1 MLFRRTDV
9 WETGVKMADVFYKIL
24 QMSISASWLILAIV
38 VLRIFLKKVPRK
50 IICFLWA
57 LVAIRL
63 VCPFAI
69 ESRFSLIPDTQGIFA
84 DYENQ
89 LENAGT
95 DNVNAG
101 LQDMSGAVGGALDNE
116 GAAGGNADMASGKL
130 NNEID
135 NAAGNIT
142 AGNTAGGNITG
153 GSVSDGGIAA
163 GNIADKNN
171 MSGNMTYG
179 NAATGSI
186 TDGDIVDGNINA
198 GNIPNLSS
206 GNDMQ
211 GGTADRVNNGG
222 LNDISGGNF
231 KGNLDNADNNLS
243 GAATSDNQKAAAGN
257 PGYTAILAG
266 KLGGISLGRL
276 AFIWTAGCV
285 ILLLYTVGAYILL
298 RRKTGAAFNNGENI
312 YICDDIDTPFILGI
326 FSPKIYIPSLLTEEE
341 RGYVIAHEKAHL
353 KRLDCVWKPLGF
365 ILLAVYW
372 FNPLSWV
379 AYILLCRDIELACD
393 ERVIADKDIEYK
405 KQYAM
410 TLLNCSSPKKMV
422 SACPLAFG
430 EVSVKTR
437 IKTVLNYKKPAFWLV
452 LAAIAACVVVMV
464 CFMTNPKSSAPDNE
478 SVAGENIDESSSA
491 EPDSEKLVAEGGSE
505 VINNNGWSVWFEA
518 VPGYSFS
525 NDGDSIDIINDATG
539 ERSFIYSYE
548 IPQPLGTYDDLKHN
562 DTPGKWGMA
571 LSGTLEEY
579 IDGEVGVT
587 IYNYNKMISP
597 AENQEPGEGYFIV
610 FGSPES
616 DTVWMM
622 MLPVGSTRAEADEL
636 IKAVHLELSKVLAY
650 DGWQVWVD
658 AVPGYSFSNNEDSI
672 GITDEKSAE
681 TFFLSSHK
689 MSDGFGTYD
698 ELKANEKLKLWGTQ
712 LRSGTFEE
720 YIDGEV
726 GVSVYKYDET
736 SASGTDAAGEGYF
749 LIFGSSR
756 NGTVWMLK
764 LPAGGTREEADKFIK
779 AVHLKLDCKGDANH
793 IDYEGWNIEY
803 VSQNNWKGSC
813 SDNVLNITNTE
824 DSRSLSLIPYDE
836 SGNMYGYN
844 YRRNEVSL
852 LLWKIDNLI
861 GYRNKSLRTNE
872 NYIRDIYYYEDNEV
886 SDNKEYIVMYSAV
899 ESDIIWYIRF
909 INDYSLDDV
918 YDIIDGINITSADAL
933 ATWDGKLRYYDSK
946 LPLTIYEQYE
956 RAGDRLNF
964 LDANVTDD
972 IVNPVKVFD
981 LLAEELKDGNPELYE
996 KLKNPVSSGQAL
1008 LEINYTSY
1016 KVYNYY
1022 SDFDDKIK
1030 VVEYTL
1036 DDGSLRAI
1044 KLEYRDANGLWMPAY
1059 EYDVDSSGYESI
1071 VLVNKYMDGI
1081 TADRLKQVTQIWTGV
1096 SEMGDTIF
1104 DVSDNYVILDSV
1116 ADSDIVLYGMYGGL
1130 TMVIRDGEHVIPVWT
1145 NWMSPH
1151 MVMPQIHYGDYDN
1164 DGAYEYAIW
1173 SNMDTGTGVSG
1184 DELYIIEA
1192 DYAKENSEEDFYSI
1206 KEYSD
1211 WGGDLDN
1218 AVSYYLDDTG
1228 NIVTMTLN
1236 GEDVASVDLSG
1247 HFEEHKEYNESFD
1260 GIDFGSH
1267 YSFHEQ
1273 DGIWYFVNAGRIYV
1287 KRDGKSVYDEDM
1299 IPYNVVVNARVVYEP
1314 DQQFHLEDIEIIVEE
1329 RNN

>member
-1 MLFRRTDV
+1 MLFRQADV

-101 LQDMSGAVGGALDNE
+101 LPDISGAVGGALDNE

-171 MSGNMTYG
+171 MSGNIPNISNG
-179 NAATGSI
+179 NAMA
-186 TDGDIVDGNINA
+186 VDN
-198 GNIPNLSS
+198 P
-206 GNDMQ
+206 
-211 GGTADRVNNGG
+211 DRVNNGG

-231 KGNLDNADNNLS
+231 EGNLDNADNNLS

-276 AFIWTAGCV
+276 AFIWAAGCV
-285 ILLLYTVGAYILL
+285 ILLLYAVCSYILL

-312 YICDDIDTPFILGI
+312 YICDDIDTPFILGTL
-326 FSPKIYIPSLLTEEE
+326 SPKIYIPSLLTEEE

-452 LAAIAACVVVMV
+452 LAAVAACVVVMV

-478 SVAGENIDESSSA
+478 SAAGENIDESSSA

-518 VPGYSFS
+518 MQDSSFS
-525 NDGDSIDIINDATG
+525 YSEDGIDIAYG
-539 ERSFIYSYE
+539 EFGEKAYLRSLQMSS
-548 IPQPLGTYDDLKHN
+548 LSGTYGELRTSDKLQ
-562 DTPGKWGMA
+562 KWGMQYK
-571 LSGTLEEY
+571 GTLEEY
-579 IDGEVGVT
+579 IDGEVGVS
-587 IYNYNKMISP
+587 IYKYDETAS
-597 AENQEPGEGYFIV
+597 ASESEEPGEGYFII
-610 FGSPES
+610 FGSTQS
-616 DTVWMM
+616 CTVWTLT
-622 MLPVGSTRAEADEL
+622 LPVGATRTVADRF
-636 IKAVHLELSKVLAY
+636 INAAHLTLEKNQYAY
-650 DGWQVWVD
+650 H
-658 AVPGYSFSNNEDSI
+658 I
-672 GITDEKSAE
+672 
-681 TFFLSSHK
+681 
-689 MSDGFGTYD
+689 
-698 ELKANEKLKLWGTQ
+698 
-712 LRSGTFEE
+712 E
-720 YIDGEV
+720 Y
-726 GVSVYKYDET
+726 
-736 SASGTDAAGEGYF
+736 A
-749 LIFGSSR
+749 
-756 NGTVWMLK
+756 
-764 LPAGGTREEADKFIK
+764 
-779 AVHLKLDCKGDANH
+779 
-793 IDYEGWNIEY
+793 GWNIAYEA
-803 VSQNNWKGSC
+803 NDGWTGSY
-813 SDNVLNITNTE
+813 DGNILSISNSE
-824 DSRSLSLIPYDE
+824 DSRS
-836 SGNMYGYN
+836 
-844 YRRNEVSL
+844 VSL
-852 LLWKIDNLI
+852 VPYSEAGNRFLPDNGRQKESTELYTWKIENLR
-861 GYRNKSLRTNE
+861 GS
-872 NYIRDIYYYEDNEV
+872 RDSY
-886 SDNKEYIVMYSAV
+886 KEYNGNIVRSIYSIAGNNDDNGKNGYVVIYSAA
-899 ESDIIWYIRF
+899 ESDIVWYIRF
-909 INDYSLDDV
+909 SEEYSENDV
-918 YDIIDGINITSADAL
+918 YDIIGGINISSADAL
-933 ATWDGKLRYYDSK
+933 AAWDGKLKYYDSK
-946 LPLTIYEQYE
+946 LSLTVYEQYE
-956 RAGDRLNF
+956 RAQDRIDF
-964 LDANVTDD
+964 LGKWVLDENGAV
-972 IVNPVKVFD
+972 VRVFD
-981 LLAEELKDGNPELYE
+981 LLTEELKSANTDLYE
-996 KLKNPVSSGQAL
+996 KLKDPVSSVQAL
-1008 LEINYTSY
+1008 LEFNYTSSV
-1016 KVYNYY
+1016 VYNYY
-1022 SDFDDKIK
+1022 SAFDGSRK

-1036 DDGSLRAI
+1036 DDGSRRAI
-1044 KLEYRDANGLWMPAY
+1044 EVDYSETDGLWMPAY

-1104 DVSDNYVILDSV
+1104 DVSDNYVILDSA
-1116 ADSDIVLYGMYGGL
+1116 ADSDIVLYGMYGGE

-1145 NWMSPH
+1145 YWMSPH

-1164 DGAYEYAIW
+1164 DGVYEYAIW

-1211 WGGDLDN
+1211 WDSDLDN

-1228 NIVTMTLN
+1228 NVVTMTLN

>member
-1 MLFRRTDV
+1 
-9 WETGVKMADVFYKIL
+9 MADVFYKIL

-101 LQDMSGAVGGALDNE
+101 LPDMSGSVVGALDNE

-142 AGNTAGGNITG
+142 VGDNAAGNITAGNTAGGNITG
-153 GSVSDGGIAA
+153 GSVSDGGIAV

-171 MSGNMTYG
+171 MSR
-179 NAATGSI
+179 
-186 TDGDIVDGNINA
+186 
-198 GNIPNLSS
+198 NIPNISS

-211 GGTADRVNNGG
+211 GGTADRVNSGG

-231 KGNLDNADNNLS
+231 EGNLDNADNNLS
-243 GAATSDNQKAAAGN
+243 GAATSGNQKAAAGN

-276 AFIWTAGCV
+276 AFIWASGCV
-285 ILLLYTVGAYILL
+285 ILLLYAVCSYILL
-298 RRKTGAAFNNGENI
+298 RRKTGAAFNKGENI
-312 YICDDIDTPFILGI
+312 YICDDIDTPFILGT

-452 LAAIAACVVVMV
+452 LAAVAACVVVMV

-478 SVAGENIDESSSA
+478 SAAGENIDESSSA
-491 EPDSEKLVAEGGSE
+491 EPDSETTVPEGGSG
-505 VINNNGWSVWFEA
+505 VINNNGWRVWFEA
-518 VPGYSFS
+518 MPGYSFS

-539 ERSFIYSYE
+539 KRSFIYSYE

-562 DTPGKWGMA
+562 DTPCKWGMA
-571 LSGTLEEY
+571 LAGTLEEY
-579 IDGEVGVT
+579 IDGDVGVT
-587 IYNYNKMISP
+587 IYKYNEMISP
-597 AENQEPGEGYFIV
+597 AENEEPGEGYFIV
-610 FGSPES
+610 FGSSES

-650 DGWQVWVD
+650 NGWQVWVD
-658 AVPGYSFSNNEDSI
+658 EVPGCSFSYSED
-672 GITDEKSAE
+672 GIDIAYGELGEKAYLRSLQMSS
-681 TFFLSSHK
+681 LS
-689 MSDGFGTYD
+689 GTYG
-698 ELKANEKLKLWGTQ
+698 ELRTSDKLQKWGMQ
-712 LRSGTFEE
+712 YKGTLEE

-726 GVSVYKYDET
+726 GVSIYKYDET
-736 SASGTDAAGEGYF
+736 ASVSESEEPGEGYF
-749 LIFGSSR
+749 IIFGSTQS
-756 NGTVWMLK
+756 GTVWTLT
-764 LPAGGTREEADKFIK
+764 LPVGATRTVADRFIN
-779 AVHLKLDCKGDANH
+779 AVHLTLEKNQYAYH
-793 IDYEGWNIEY
+793 IEYAGWNIAYEA
-803 VSQNNWKGSC
+803 NDGWTGSY
-813 SDNVLNITNTE
+813 DGNILSISNSE
-824 DSRSLSLIPYDE
+824 DSRS
-836 SGNMYGYN
+836 
-844 YRRNEVSL
+844 VSL
-852 LLWKIDNLI
+852 VPYSEAGSRFLPDNGRQKESTELYTWKIENLR
-861 GYRNKSLRTNE
+861 GSRDSYKEYNE
-872 NYIRDIYYYEDNEV
+872 NIVRSIYSIAGNNDDNGKNGYV
-886 SDNKEYIVMYSAV
+886 VIYSAA
-899 ESDIIWYIRF
+899 ESDIVWYIRF
-909 INDYSLDDV
+909 SEEYSENDV
-918 YDIIDGINITSADAL
+918 YDIIGGINISSADAL
-933 ATWDGKLRYYDSK
+933 AAWDGKLKYYDSN
-946 LPLTIYEQYE
+946 LSLTVYEQYE
-956 RAGDRLNF
+956 RAQDRIDF
-964 LDANVTDD
+964 LGKWVSDENGAV
-972 IVNPVKVFD
+972 VRVFD
-981 LLAEELKDGNPELYE
+981 LLTEELKSANTGLYE
-996 KLKNPVSSGQAL
+996 KLKDPVSSAQAL
-1008 LEINYTSY
+1008 LEFNYTSSV
-1016 KVYNYY
+1016 VYNYY
-1022 SDFDDKIK
+1022 SAFDGSRK

-1036 DDGSLRAI
+1036 DDGSRRAI
-1044 KLEYRDANGLWMPAY
+1044 EVDYSETDGLWMPAY

-1116 ADSDIVLYGMYGGL
+1116 ADSDIVLYGMYGGE

-1145 NWMSPH
+1145 YWMSPH

-1164 DGAYEYAIW
+1164 DGVYEYAIW

-1228 NIVTMTLN
+1228 NVVTMTLN

>member
-1 MLFRRTDV
+1 MLFRQADV
-9 WETGVKMADVFYKIL
+9 WETGVKMTDVFYKIL

-101 LQDMSGAVGGALDNE
+101 LPDISGAVGGALDNE

-171 MSGNMTYG
+171 MSGNIPNISNG
-179 NAATGSI
+179 NAMA
-186 TDGDIVDGNINA
+186 VDN
-198 GNIPNLSS
+198 P
-206 GNDMQ
+206 
-211 GGTADRVNNGG
+211 DRVNNGG

-231 KGNLDNADNNLS
+231 EGNLDNADNNLS
-243 GAATSDNQKAAAGN
+243 GAATYAAQKAAAGN
-257 PGYTAILAG
+257 VGYRAILAG

-285 ILLLYTVGAYILL
+285 ILLLYAVCSYILL

-326 FSPKIYIPSLLTEEE
+326 LSPKIYIPSLLTEEE
-341 RGYVIAHEKAHL
+341 RSYVIAHEKAHL

-452 LAAIAACVVVMV
+452 LAAVAACVVVMV

-478 SVAGENIDESSSA
+478 SAAGENIDESSSA
-491 EPDSEKLVAEGGSE
+491 EPDSEKSVAEGGSE

-518 VPGYSFS
+518 MPGYSFS
-525 NDGDSIDIINDATG
+525 YSEDGIDIAYG
-539 ERSFIYSYE
+539 EFGEKAYLRSLQMSS
-548 IPQPLGTYDDLKHN
+548 LSGTYGELRTSDKLQ
-562 DTPGKWGMA
+562 KWGMQYK
-571 LSGTLEEY
+571 GTLEEY
-579 IDGEVGVT
+579 IDGEVGVS
-587 IYNYNKMISP
+587 IYKYDETAS
-597 AENQEPGEGYFIV
+597 ASESEEPGEGYFII
-610 FGSPES
+610 FGSTQS
-616 DTVWMM
+616 GTVWTLT
-622 MLPVGSTRAEADEL
+622 LPVGAARTVADRF
-636 IKAVHLELSKVLAY
+636 INAAHLTLEKNQYAY
-650 DGWQVWVD
+650 H
-658 AVPGYSFSNNEDSI
+658 I
-672 GITDEKSAE
+672 
-681 TFFLSSHK
+681 
-689 MSDGFGTYD
+689 
-698 ELKANEKLKLWGTQ
+698 
-712 LRSGTFEE
+712 E
-720 YIDGEV
+720 Y
-726 GVSVYKYDET
+726 
-736 SASGTDAAGEGYF
+736 A
-749 LIFGSSR
+749 
-756 NGTVWMLK
+756 
-764 LPAGGTREEADKFIK
+764 
-779 AVHLKLDCKGDANH
+779 
-793 IDYEGWNIEY
+793 GWNIAYEA
-803 VSQNNWKGSC
+803 NDGWTGSY
-813 SDNVLNITNTE
+813 DGNILSISNSE
-824 DSRSLSLIPYDE
+824 DSRS
-836 SGNMYGYN
+836 
-844 YRRNEVSL
+844 VSL
-852 LLWKIDNLI
+852 VPYSEAGNRFLPDNGRQKESTELYTWKIENLR
-861 GYRNKSLRTNE
+861 GS
-872 NYIRDIYYYEDNEV
+872 RDSY
-886 SDNKEYIVMYSAV
+886 KEYNGNIVRSIYSIAGNNDDNGKNGYVVIYSAA
-899 ESDIIWYIRF
+899 ESDIVWYIRF
-909 INDYSLDDV
+909 SEEYSENDV
-918 YDIIDGINITSADAL
+918 YDIIGGINISSADAL
-933 ATWDGKLRYYDSK
+933 AAWDGKLKYYDSK
-946 LPLTIYEQYE
+946 LSLTVYEQYE
-956 RAGDRLNF
+956 RAQDRIDF
-964 LDANVTDD
+964 LGKWVLDENGAAVR
-972 IVNPVKVFD
+972 VFD
-981 LLAEELKDGNPELYE
+981 LLTEELKSANTGLYE
-996 KLKNPVSSGQAL
+996 KLKDPVSSVQAL
-1008 LEINYTSY
+1008 LEFNYTSS
-1016 KVYNYY
+1016 VAYNYY
-1022 SDFDDKIK
+1022 SAFDGSRK

-1036 DDGSLRAI
+1036 DDGSRRAI
-1044 KLEYRDANGLWMPAY
+1044 EVDYSETDGLWMPAY

-1116 ADSDIVLYGMYGGL
+1116 ADSDIVLYGMYGGE

-1228 NIVTMTLN
+1228 NVVTMTLN

>member
-1 MLFRRTDV
+1 MLFRQADV
-9 WETGVKMADVFYKIL
+9 WETGVKMTDVFYKIL

-142 AGNTAGGNITG
+142 AGNTAGGNITC

-171 MSGNMTYG
+171 MSGN
-179 NAATGSI
+179 
-186 TDGDIVDGNINA
+186 
-198 GNIPNLSS
+198 IPNISS

-231 KGNLDNADNNLS
+231 EGNLDNADNNLS

-285 ILLLYTVGAYILL
+285 ILLLYAVCSYILL

-326 FSPKIYIPSLLTEEE
+326 LSPKIYIPSLLTEEE
-341 RGYVIAHEKAHL
+341 RSYVIAHEKAHL

-452 LAAIAACVVVMV
+452 LAAVAACVVVMV

-478 SVAGENIDESSSA
+478 SAADENIDESSSA

-518 VPGYSFS
+518 MQDSSFS
-525 NDGDSIDIINDATG
+525 YSEDGIDIAYG
-539 ERSFIYSYE
+539 EFGEKAYLRSLQMSS
-548 IPQPLGTYDDLKHN
+548 LSGTYGELRTSDKLQ
-562 DTPGKWGMA
+562 KWGMQYK
-571 LSGTLEEY
+571 GTLEEY
-579 IDGEVGVT
+579 IDGEVGVS
-587 IYNYNKMISP
+587 IYKYDETAS
-597 AENQEPGEGYFIV
+597 ASESEEPGEGYFII
-610 FGSPES
+610 FGSTQS
-616 DTVWMM
+616 GTVWTLT
-622 MLPVGSTRAEADEL
+622 LPVGATRTVADRF
-636 IKAVHLELSKVLAY
+636 INAAHLTLEKNQYAY
-650 DGWQVWVD
+650 H
-658 AVPGYSFSNNEDSI
+658 I
-672 GITDEKSAE
+672 
-681 TFFLSSHK
+681 
-689 MSDGFGTYD
+689 
-698 ELKANEKLKLWGTQ
+698 
-712 LRSGTFEE
+712 E
-720 YIDGEV
+720 Y
-726 GVSVYKYDET
+726 
-736 SASGTDAAGEGYF
+736 A
-749 LIFGSSR
+749 
-756 NGTVWMLK
+756 
-764 LPAGGTREEADKFIK
+764 
-779 AVHLKLDCKGDANH
+779 
-793 IDYEGWNIEY
+793 GWNIAYEAHDG
-803 VSQNNWKGSC
+803 WTGSY
-813 SDNVLNITNTE
+813 DGNILSISNSE
-824 DSRSLSLIPYDE
+824 DSRS
-836 SGNMYGYN
+836 
-844 YRRNEVSL
+844 VSL
-852 LLWKIDNLI
+852 VPYSEAGNRFLPDNGRQKESTELYTWKIENLR
-861 GYRNKSLRTNE
+861 GS
-872 NYIRDIYYYEDNEV
+872 RDSY
-886 SDNKEYIVMYSAV
+886 KEYNGNIVRSIYSIAGNNDDNGKNGYVVIYSAA
-899 ESDIIWYIRF
+899 ESDIVWYIRF
-909 INDYSLDDV
+909 SEEYSENDV
-918 YDIIDGINITSADAL
+918 YDIIGGINISSADAL
-933 ATWDGKLRYYDSK
+933 AAWDGKLKYYDSK
-946 LPLTIYEQYE
+946 LSLTVYEQYE
-956 RAGDRLNF
+956 RAQDRIDF
-964 LDANVTDD
+964 LGKWVLDENGAV
-972 IVNPVKVFD
+972 VRVFD
-981 LLAEELKDGNPELYE
+981 LLTEELKSANTDLYE
-996 KLKNPVSSGQAL
+996 KLKDPVSSVQAL
-1008 LEINYTSY
+1008 LEFNYTSSV
-1016 KVYNYY
+1016 VYNYY
-1022 SDFDDKIK
+1022 SAFDGSRK

-1036 DDGSLRAI
+1036 DDGSRRAI
-1044 KLEYRDANGLWMPAY
+1044 EVDYSETDGLWMPAY

-1071 VLVNKYMDGI
+1071 VLANKYMDGI

-1104 DVSDNYVILDSV
+1104 DVSDNYVILDSA
-1116 ADSDIVLYGMYGGL
+1116 ADSDIVLYGMYGGE

-1145 NWMSPH
+1145 YWMSPH

-1164 DGAYEYAIW
+1164 DGVYEYAIW

-1228 NIVTMTLN
+1228 NVVTMTLN

>member
-1 MLFRRTDV
+1 
-9 WETGVKMADVFYKIL
+9 MADVFYKIL
-24 QMSISASWLILAIV
+24 QMSISASWLILAVV

-101 LQDMSGAVGGALDNE
+101 LPDMRGAVGGALDNE

-171 MSGNMTYG
+171 MSGN
-179 NAATGSI
+179 
-186 TDGDIVDGNINA
+186 
-198 GNIPNLSS
+198 IPNISS

-231 KGNLDNADNNLS
+231 EGNLDNADNNLS
-243 GAATSDNQKAAAGN
+243 GAATSGDQKAAAGN

-285 ILLLYTVGAYILL
+285 ILLLYAVCSYILL
-298 RRKTGAAFNNGENI
+298 KRKTGAAFNNGENI
-312 YICDDIDTPFILGI
+312 YICDDIDTPFILGTL
-326 FSPKIYIPSLLTEEE
+326 SPKIYIPSLLTEEE

-452 LAAIAACVVVMV
+452 LAAVAACVVVMV

-478 SVAGENIDESSSA
+478 SAAGENIDESSSA

-518 VPGYSFS
+518 VQDSSFS
-525 NDGDSIDIINDATG
+525 YSEDGIDIAYG
-539 ERSFIYSYE
+539 EFGEKAYLRSMQMSS
-548 IPQPLGTYDDLKHN
+548 LSGTYGELRTSDKLQ
-562 DTPGKWGMA
+562 KWGMQYK
-571 LSGTLEEY
+571 GTLEEY
-579 IDGEVGVT
+579 IDGEVGVS
-587 IYNYNKMISP
+587 IYKYDETAS
-597 AENQEPGEGYFIV
+597 ASESEEPGEGYFIIL
-610 FGSPES
+610 GSTQS
-616 DTVWMM
+616 GTVWTLT
-622 MLPVGSTRAEADEL
+622 LPVGATRTVADRF
-636 IKAVHLELSKVLAY
+636 INAAHFTLEKNQYAY
-650 DGWQVWVD
+650 H
-658 AVPGYSFSNNEDSI
+658 I
-672 GITDEKSAE
+672 
-681 TFFLSSHK
+681 
-689 MSDGFGTYD
+689 
-698 ELKANEKLKLWGTQ
+698 
-712 LRSGTFEE
+712 E
-720 YIDGEV
+720 Y
-726 GVSVYKYDET
+726 
-736 SASGTDAAGEGYF
+736 A
-749 LIFGSSR
+749 
-756 NGTVWMLK
+756 
-764 LPAGGTREEADKFIK
+764 
-779 AVHLKLDCKGDANH
+779 
-793 IDYEGWNIEY
+793 GWNIAYEAHDG
-803 VSQNNWKGSC
+803 WTGSY
-813 SDNVLNITNTE
+813 DGNILSISNSE
-824 DSRSLSLIPYDE
+824 DSRS
-836 SGNMYGYN
+836 
-844 YRRNEVSL
+844 VSL
-852 LLWKIDNLI
+852 VPYSEAGNRFLPDNGRQKESTELYTWKIENLR
-861 GYRNKSLRTNE
+861 GS
-872 NYIRDIYYYEDNEV
+872 RDSY
-886 SDNKEYIVMYSAV
+886 KEYNGNIVRSIYSIAGNNDDNGKNGYVVIYSAA
-899 ESDIIWYIRF
+899 ESDIVWYIRF
-909 INDYSLDDV
+909 SEEYSENDV
-918 YDIIDGINITSADAL
+918 YDIIGGINISSADAL
-933 ATWDGKLRYYDSK
+933 AAWDGKLKYYDSK
-946 LPLTIYEQYE
+946 LSLTVYEQYE
-956 RAGDRLNF
+956 RAQDRIDF
-964 LDANVTDD
+964 LGKWVLDENGAV
-972 IVNPVKVFD
+972 VRVFD
-981 LLAEELKDGNPELYE
+981 LLTEELKSANTDLYE
-996 KLKNPVSSGQAL
+996 KLKDPVSSVQAL
-1008 LEINYTSY
+1008 LEFNYTSSV
-1016 KVYNYY
+1016 VYNYY
-1022 SDFDDKIK
+1022 SAFDGSRK

-1036 DDGSLRAI
+1036 DDGSRRAI
-1044 KLEYRDANGLWMPAY
+1044 EVDYSETDGLWMPAY

-1116 ADSDIVLYGMYGGL
+1116 ADSDIVLYGMYGGE

-1145 NWMSPH
+1145 YWMSPH

-1164 DGAYEYAIW
+1164 DGVYEYAIRTH
-1173 SNMDTGTGVSG
+1173 MTTGTGISG

-1228 NIVTMTLN
+1228 NVVTMTLN

>member
-1 MLFRRTDV
+1 MLFRQADV

-101 LQDMSGAVGGALDNE
+101 LPDMRGAVGGALDNE

-171 MSGNMTYG
+171 MSGN
-179 NAATGSI
+179 
-186 TDGDIVDGNINA
+186 
-198 GNIPNLSS
+198 IPNISS

-231 KGNLDNADNNLS
+231 EGNLDNADNNLS
-243 GAATSDNQKAAAGN
+243 GAATSGDQKAAAGN
-257 PGYTAILAG
+257 VGYRAILAG
-266 KLGGISLGRL
+266 KLGGINPGRL
-276 AFIWTAGCV
+276 AFIWAAGCV
-285 ILLLYTVGAYILL
+285 ILLLYAVCSYILL

-312 YICDDIDTPFILGI
+312 YICDDIDTPFILGTL
-326 FSPKIYIPSLLTEEE
+326 SPKIYIPSLLTEEE

-452 LAAIAACVVVMV
+452 LAAVAACVVVMV

-478 SVAGENIDESSSA
+478 SAAGENIDESSSA

-518 VPGYSFS
+518 MQDSSFS
-525 NDGDSIDIINDATG
+525 YSEDGIDIAYG
-539 ERSFIYSYE
+539 EFGEKAYLRSLQMSS
-548 IPQPLGTYDDLKHN
+548 LSGTYGELRTSDKLQ
-562 DTPGKWGMA
+562 KWGMQYK
-571 LSGTLEEY
+571 GTLEEY
-579 IDGEVGVT
+579 IDGEVGVS
-587 IYNYNKMISP
+587 IYKYDEAAS
-597 AENQEPGEGYFIV
+597 ASESEEPGEGYFII
-610 FGSPES
+610 FGSTQS
-616 DTVWMM
+616 GTVWTLT
-622 MLPVGSTRAEADEL
+622 LPVGATRTVADRF
-636 IKAVHLELSKVLAY
+636 INAAHFTLEKNQYAY
-650 DGWQVWVD
+650 H
-658 AVPGYSFSNNEDSI
+658 I
-672 GITDEKSAE
+672 
-681 TFFLSSHK
+681 
-689 MSDGFGTYD
+689 
-698 ELKANEKLKLWGTQ
+698 
-712 LRSGTFEE
+712 E
-720 YIDGEV
+720 Y
-726 GVSVYKYDET
+726 
-736 SASGTDAAGEGYF
+736 A
-749 LIFGSSR
+749 
-756 NGTVWMLK
+756 
-764 LPAGGTREEADKFIK
+764 
-779 AVHLKLDCKGDANH
+779 
-793 IDYEGWNIEY
+793 GWNIAYEAHDG
-803 VSQNNWKGSC
+803 WTGSY
-813 SDNVLNITNTE
+813 DGNILSISNSE
-824 DSRSLSLIPYDE
+824 DSRS
-836 SGNMYGYN
+836 
-844 YRRNEVSL
+844 VSL
-852 LLWKIDNLI
+852 VPYSEAGNRFLPDNGRQKESTELYTWKIENLR
-861 GYRNKSLRTNE
+861 GS
-872 NYIRDIYYYEDNEV
+872 RDSY
-886 SDNKEYIVMYSAV
+886 KEYNGNIVRSIYSITGNNDDNGKNGYVVIYSAA
-899 ESDIIWYIRF
+899 ESDIVWYIRF
-909 INDYSLDDV
+909 SEEYSENDV
-918 YDIIDGINITSADAL
+918 YDIIGGINISSADAL
-933 ATWDGKLRYYDSK
+933 AAWDGKLKYYDSK
-946 LPLTIYEQYE
+946 LSLTVYEQYE
-956 RAGDRLNF
+956 RAQDRIDF
-964 LDANVTDD
+964 LGKWVLDENGAV
-972 IVNPVKVFD
+972 VRVFD
-981 LLAEELKDGNPELYE
+981 LLTEELKSANTDLYE
-996 KLKNPVSSGQAL
+996 KLKDPVSSVQAL
-1008 LEINYTSY
+1008 LEFNYTSSV
-1016 KVYNYY
+1016 VYNYY
-1022 SDFDDKIK
+1022 SAFDGSRK

-1036 DDGSLRAI
+1036 DDGSRRAI
-1044 KLEYRDANGLWMPAY
+1044 EVDYSETDGLWMPAY

-1116 ADSDIVLYGMYGGL
+1116 ADSDIVLYGMYGGE

-1164 DGAYEYAIW
+1164 DGVYEYAIRTH
-1173 SNMDTGTGVSG
+1173 MTTGTGISG

-1228 NIVTMTLN
+1228 NVVTMTLN

>member
-1 MLFRRTDV
+1 MLFRQADV

-101 LQDMSGAVGGALDNE
+101 LPDISGAVGGALDNE

-171 MSGNMTYG
+171 MSGNIPNISNG
-179 NAATGSI
+179 NAMA
-186 TDGDIVDGNINA
+186 VDN
-198 GNIPNLSS
+198 P
-206 GNDMQ
+206 
-211 GGTADRVNNGG
+211 DRVNNGG

-231 KGNLDNADNNLS
+231 EGNLDNADNNLS

-285 ILLLYTVGAYILL
+285 ILLLYAVCSYILL

-312 YICDDIDTPFILGI
+312 YICDDIDTPFILGTL
-326 FSPKIYIPSLLTEEE
+326 SPKIYIPSLLTEEE
-341 RGYVIAHEKAHL
+341 RSYVIAHEKAHL

-379 AYILLCRDIELACD
+379 AYILLCRDIEIACD

-452 LAAIAACVVVMV
+452 LAAVAACVVVMV

-478 SVAGENIDESSSA
+478 SAADENIDESSSA

-518 VPGYSFS
+518 MPGYSFS
-525 NDGDSIDIINDATG
+525 YSEDGIDIAYDEFG
-539 ERSFIYSYE
+539 EKVYLRSLQMSS
-548 IPQPLGTYDDLKHN
+548 LSGTYGELRTSDKLQ
-562 DTPGKWGMA
+562 KWGMQYK
-571 LSGTLEEY
+571 GTLEEY
-579 IDGEVGVT
+579 IDGEVGVS
-587 IYNYNKMISP
+587 IYKYDETAS
-597 AENQEPGEGYFIV
+597 ASESEEPGEGYFII
-610 FGSPES
+610 FGSTQS
-616 DTVWMM
+616 GTVWTLT
-622 MLPVGSTRAEADEL
+622 LPVGAARTVADRF
-636 IKAVHLELSKVLAY
+636 INAAHLTLEKNQYAY
-650 DGWQVWVD
+650 H
-658 AVPGYSFSNNEDSI
+658 I
-672 GITDEKSAE
+672 
-681 TFFLSSHK
+681 
-689 MSDGFGTYD
+689 
-698 ELKANEKLKLWGTQ
+698 
-712 LRSGTFEE
+712 E
-720 YIDGEV
+720 Y
-726 GVSVYKYDET
+726 
-736 SASGTDAAGEGYF
+736 A
-749 LIFGSSR
+749 
-756 NGTVWMLK
+756 
-764 LPAGGTREEADKFIK
+764 
-779 AVHLKLDCKGDANH
+779 
-793 IDYEGWNIEY
+793 GWNIAYEA
-803 VSQNNWKGSC
+803 NDGWTGSY
-813 SDNVLNITNTE
+813 DGNILSISNSE
-824 DSRSLSLIPYDE
+824 DSRS
-836 SGNMYGYN
+836 
-844 YRRNEVSL
+844 VSL
-852 LLWKIDNLI
+852 VPYSEAGNRFLPDNGRQKESTELYTWKIENLR
-861 GYRNKSLRTNE
+861 GS
-872 NYIRDIYYYEDNEV
+872 RDSY
-886 SDNKEYIVMYSAV
+886 KEYNGNIVRSIYSIAGNNDDNGKNGYVVIYSAA
-899 ESDIIWYIRF
+899 ESDIVWYIRF
-909 INDYSLDDV
+909 SEEYSENDV
-918 YDIIDGINITSADAL
+918 YDIIGGINISSADAL
-933 ATWDGKLRYYDSK
+933 AAWDGKLKYYDSK
-946 LPLTIYEQYE
+946 LSLTVYEQYE
-956 RAGDRLNF
+956 RAQDRIDF
-964 LDANVTDD
+964 LGKWVLDENGAAVR
-972 IVNPVKVFD
+972 VFD
-981 LLAEELKDGNPELYE
+981 LLTEELKSANTGLYE
-996 KLKNPVSSGQAL
+996 KLKDPVSSVQAL
-1008 LEINYTSY
+1008 LEFNYTSS
-1016 KVYNYY
+1016 VAYNYY
-1022 SDFDDKIK
+1022 SAFDGSRK

-1036 DDGSLRAI
+1036 DDGSRRAI
-1044 KLEYRDANGLWMPAY
+1044 EVDYSETDGLWMPAY

-1116 ADSDIVLYGMYGGL
+1116 ADSDIVLYGMYGGE

-1228 NIVTMTLN
+1228 NVVTMTLN

>member
-1 MLFRRTDV
+1 MLFRQADV
-9 WETGVKMADVFYKIL
+9 WETGVKMTDVFYKIL

-101 LQDMSGAVGGALDNE
+101 LPDISGAVGGALDNE

-171 MSGNMTYG
+171 MSGNIHNISNG
-179 NAATGSI
+179 NAMA
-186 TDGDIVDGNINA
+186 VDN
-198 GNIPNLSS
+198 P
-206 GNDMQ
+206 
-211 GGTADRVNNGG
+211 DRVNNGG

-231 KGNLDNADNNLS
+231 EGNLDNADNNLS
-243 GAATSDNQKAAAGN
+243 GAATYAAQKAAAGN
-257 PGYTAILAG
+257 VGYRAILAG
-266 KLGGISLGRL
+266 KLGGISLGRF

-285 ILLLYTVGAYILL
+285 ILLLYAVCSYILL
-298 RRKTGAAFNNGENI
+298 KRKTGAAFNNGENI

-452 LAAIAACVVVMV
+452 LAAVAACVVVMV

-478 SVAGENIDESSSA
+478 SAAGENIDESSSA
-491 EPDSEKLVAEGGSE
+491 EPDSEKSVAEGGSE

-518 VPGYSFS
+518 MPGYSFS
-525 NDGDSIDIINDATG
+525 YSEDGIDIAYG
-539 ERSFIYSYE
+539 EFGEKAYLRSLQMSS
-548 IPQPLGTYDDLKHN
+548 LSGTYGELRTSDKLQ
-562 DTPGKWGMA
+562 KWGMQYK
-571 LSGTLEEY
+571 GTLEEY
-579 IDGEVGVT
+579 IDGEVGVS
-587 IYNYNKMISP
+587 IYKYDETAS
-597 AENQEPGEGYFIV
+597 ASESEEPGEGYFII
-610 FGSPES
+610 FGSTQS
-616 DTVWMM
+616 GTVWTLT
-622 MLPVGSTRAEADEL
+622 LPVGATRTVADRF
-636 IKAVHLELSKVLAY
+636 INAAHLTLEKNQYAY
-650 DGWQVWVD
+650 H
-658 AVPGYSFSNNEDSI
+658 I
-672 GITDEKSAE
+672 
-681 TFFLSSHK
+681 
-689 MSDGFGTYD
+689 
-698 ELKANEKLKLWGTQ
+698 
-712 LRSGTFEE
+712 E
-720 YIDGEV
+720 Y
-726 GVSVYKYDET
+726 
-736 SASGTDAAGEGYF
+736 A
-749 LIFGSSR
+749 
-756 NGTVWMLK
+756 
-764 LPAGGTREEADKFIK
+764 
-779 AVHLKLDCKGDANH
+779 
-793 IDYEGWNIEY
+793 GWNIAYEAHDG
-803 VSQNNWKGSC
+803 WTGSY
-813 SDNVLNITNTE
+813 DGNILSISNSE
-824 DSRSLSLIPYDE
+824 NSRS
-836 SGNMYGYN
+836 
-844 YRRNEVSL
+844 VSL
-852 LLWKIDNLI
+852 VPYSEAGNRFLPDNGRQKESTELYTWKIENLR
-861 GYRNKSLRTNE
+861 GS
-872 NYIRDIYYYEDNEV
+872 RDSY
-886 SDNKEYIVMYSAV
+886 KEYNGNIVRSIYSIAGNNDDNGKNGYVVIYSAA
-899 ESDIIWYIRF
+899 ESDIVWYIRF
-909 INDYSLDDV
+909 SEEYSENDV
-918 YDIIDGINITSADAL
+918 YDIIGGINISSADAL
-933 ATWDGKLRYYDSK
+933 AAWDGKLKYYDSK
-946 LPLTIYEQYE
+946 LSLTVYEQYE
-956 RAGDRLNF
+956 RAQDRIDF
-964 LDANVTDD
+964 LGKWVLDENGAV
-972 IVNPVKVFD
+972 VRVFD
-981 LLAEELKDGNPELYE
+981 LLTEELKSANTDLYE
-996 KLKNPVSSGQAL
+996 KLKDPVSSVQAL
-1008 LEINYTSY
+1008 LDFNYTSSV
-1016 KVYNYY
+1016 VYNYY
-1022 SDFDDKIK
+1022 SAFDGSRK

-1036 DDGSLRAI
+1036 DDGSRRAI
-1044 KLEYRDANGLWMPAY
+1044 EVDYSETDGLWMPAY

-1116 ADSDIVLYGMYGGL
+1116 ADSDIVLYGMYGGE

-1145 NWMSPH
+1145 YWMSPH

-1164 DGAYEYAIW
+1164 DGVYEYAIW

-1228 NIVTMTLN
+1228 NVVTMTLN

>member
-1 MLFRRTDV
+1 MT
-9 WETGVKMADVFYKIL
+9 DVFYKIL

-142 AGNTAGGNITG
+142 VGDNTAGNITAGNTAGGNITG

-171 MSGNMTYG
+171 MSGN
-179 NAATGSI
+179 
-186 TDGDIVDGNINA
+186 
-198 GNIPNLSS
+198 IPNISS

-231 KGNLDNADNNLS
+231 EGNLDNADNNLS

-285 ILLLYTVGAYILL
+285 ILLLYAVCSYILL

-312 YICDDIDTPFILGI
+312 YICDDIDTPFILGTL
-326 FSPKIYIPSLLTEEE
+326 SPKIYIPSLLTEEE
-341 RGYVIAHEKAHL
+341 RSYVIAHEKAHL

-452 LAAIAACVVVMV
+452 LAAVAACVVVMV

-478 SVAGENIDESSSA
+478 SAAGENIDESSSA

-518 VPGYSFS
+518 MQDSSFS
-525 NDGDSIDIINDATG
+525 YSEDGIDIAYG
-539 ERSFIYSYE
+539 EFGEKAYLRSLQMSS
-548 IPQPLGTYDDLKHN
+548 LSGTYGELRTSDKLQ
-562 DTPGKWGMA
+562 KWGMQYK
-571 LSGTLEEY
+571 GTLEEY
-579 IDGEVGVT
+579 IDGEVGVS
-587 IYNYNKMISP
+587 IYKYDETAS
-597 AENQEPGEGYFIV
+597 ASESEEPGEGYFII
-610 FGSPES
+610 FGSTQS
-616 DTVWMM
+616 GTVWTLT
-622 MLPVGSTRAEADEL
+622 LPVGATRTVADRF
-636 IKAVHLELSKVLAY
+636 INAAHLTLEKNQYAY
-650 DGWQVWVD
+650 H
-658 AVPGYSFSNNEDSI
+658 I
-672 GITDEKSAE
+672 
-681 TFFLSSHK
+681 
-689 MSDGFGTYD
+689 
-698 ELKANEKLKLWGTQ
+698 
-712 LRSGTFEE
+712 E
-720 YIDGEV
+720 Y
-726 GVSVYKYDET
+726 
-736 SASGTDAAGEGYF
+736 A
-749 LIFGSSR
+749 
-756 NGTVWMLK
+756 
-764 LPAGGTREEADKFIK
+764 
-779 AVHLKLDCKGDANH
+779 
-793 IDYEGWNIEY
+793 GWNIAYEAHDG
-803 VSQNNWKGSC
+803 WTGSY
-813 SDNVLNITNTE
+813 DGNILSISNSE
-824 DSRSLSLIPYDE
+824 DSRS
-836 SGNMYGYN
+836 
-844 YRRNEVSL
+844 VSL
-852 LLWKIDNLI
+852 VPYSEAGNRFLPDNGRQKESTELYTWKIENLR
-861 GYRNKSLRTNE
+861 GS
-872 NYIRDIYYYEDNEV
+872 RDSY
-886 SDNKEYIVMYSAV
+886 KEYNGNIVRSIYSIAGNNDDNGKNGYVVIYSAA
-899 ESDIIWYIRF
+899 ESDIVWYIRF
-909 INDYSLDDV
+909 SEEYSENDV
-918 YDIIDGINITSADAL
+918 YDIIGGINISSADAL
-933 ATWDGKLRYYDSK
+933 AAWDGKLKYYDSK
-946 LPLTIYEQYE
+946 LSLTVYEQYE
-956 RAGDRLNF
+956 RAQDRIDF
-964 LDANVTDD
+964 LGKWVLDENGAAVR
-972 IVNPVKVFD
+972 VFD
-981 LLAEELKDGNPELYE
+981 LLTEELKSANTGLYE
-996 KLKNPVSSGQAL
+996 KLKDPVSSVQAL
-1008 LEINYTSY
+1008 LEFNYTSSV
-1016 KVYNYY
+1016 VYNYY
-1022 SDFDDKIK
+1022 SAFDGSRK

-1036 DDGSLRAI
+1036 DDGSRRAI
-1044 KLEYRDANGLWMPAY
+1044 EVDYSETDGLWMPAY

-1116 ADSDIVLYGMYGGL
+1116 ADSDIVLYGMYGGE

-1145 NWMSPH
+1145 YWMSPH

-1228 NIVTMTLN
+1228 NVVTMTLN

>member
-1 MLFRRTDV
+1 MLFRQADV
-9 WETGVKMADVFYKIL
+9 WETGVKMTDVFYKIL

-101 LQDMSGAVGGALDNE
+101 LPDISGAVGGALDNE

-171 MSGNMTYG
+171 MSGNIPNISNG
-179 NAATGSI
+179 NAMA
-186 TDGDIVDGNINA
+186 VDN
-198 GNIPNLSS
+198 P
-206 GNDMQ
+206 
-211 GGTADRVNNGG
+211 DRVNNGG

-231 KGNLDNADNNLS
+231 EGNLDNADNNLS

-285 ILLLYTVGAYILL
+285 ILLLYAVCSYILL

-312 YICDDIDTPFILGI
+312 YICDDIDTPFILGTL
-326 FSPKIYIPSLLTEEE
+326 SPKIYIPSLLTEEE
-341 RGYVIAHEKAHL
+341 RSYVIAHEKAHL

-379 AYILLCRDIELACD
+379 AYILLCRDIEIACD

-452 LAAIAACVVVMV
+452 LAAVAACVVVMV

-478 SVAGENIDESSSA
+478 SAADENIDESSSA

-518 VPGYSFS
+518 VQDSSFS
-525 NDGDSIDIINDATG
+525 YSEDGIDIAYG
-539 ERSFIYSYE
+539 EFGEKAYLRSLQMSS
-548 IPQPLGTYDDLKHN
+548 LSGTYGELRTSDKLQ
-562 DTPGKWGMA
+562 KWGMQYK
-571 LSGTLEEY
+571 GTLEEY
-579 IDGEVGVT
+579 IDGEVGV
-587 IYNYNKMISP
+587 
-597 AENQEPGEGYFIV
+597 
-610 FGSPES
+610 
-616 DTVWMM
+616 
-622 MLPVGSTRAEADEL
+622 
-636 IKAVHLELSKVLAY
+636 
-650 DGWQVWVD
+650 
-658 AVPGYSFSNNEDSI
+658 SI
-672 GITDEKSAE
+672 
-681 TFFLSSHK
+681 
-689 MSDGFGTYD
+689 
-698 ELKANEKLKLWGTQ
+698 
-712 LRSGTFEE
+712 
-720 YIDGEV
+720 
-726 GVSVYKYDET
+726 YKYDET
-736 SASGTDAAGEGYF
+736 ASASESEEPGDGYF
-749 LIFGSSR
+749 IIFGSTQS
-756 NGTVWMLK
+756 GTVWTLT
-764 LPAGGTREEADKFIK
+764 LPVGATRTVADRFIN
-779 AVHLKLDCKGDANH
+779 AAHLTLEKNQYAYH
-793 IDYEGWNIEY
+793 IEYAGWNIAYEAHDG
-803 VSQNNWKGSC
+803 WTGSY
-813 SDNVLNITNTE
+813 DGNILSISNSE
-824 DSRSLSLIPYDE
+824 DSRS
-836 SGNMYGYN
+836 
-844 YRRNEVSL
+844 VSL
-852 LLWKIDNLI
+852 VPYSEAGNRFLPDNGRQKESTELYTWKIENLR
-861 GYRNKSLRTNE
+861 GS
-872 NYIRDIYYYEDNEV
+872 RDSY
-886 SDNKEYIVMYSAV
+886 KEYNGNIVRSIYSIAGNNDDNGKNGYVVIYSAA
-899 ESDIIWYIRF
+899 ESDIVWYIRF
-909 INDYSLDDV
+909 SEEYSENDV
-918 YDIIDGINITSADAL
+918 YDIIGGINISSADAL
-933 ATWDGKLRYYDSK
+933 AAWDGKLKYYDSK
-946 LPLTIYEQYE
+946 LSLTVYEQYE
-956 RAGDRLNF
+956 RAQDRIDF
-964 LDANVTDD
+964 LGKWVLDENGAV
-972 IVNPVKVFD
+972 VRVFD
-981 LLAEELKDGNPELYE
+981 LLTEELKSANTDLYE
-996 KLKNPVSSGQAL
+996 KLKDPVSSVQAL
-1008 LEINYTSY
+1008 LEFNYTSSV
-1016 KVYNYY
+1016 VYNYY
-1022 SDFDDKIK
+1022 SAFDGSRK

-1036 DDGSLRAI
+1036 DDGSRRAI
-1044 KLEYRDANGLWMPAY
+1044 EVDYSETDGLWMPAY

-1081 TADRLKQVTQIWTGV
+1081 TADRLKQVTQIWTSV

-1104 DVSDNYVILDSV
+1104 DVSDNYVILDSA
-1116 ADSDIVLYGMYGGL
+1116 ADSDIVLYGMYGGE

-1145 NWMSPH
+1145 YWMSPH

-1164 DGAYEYAIW
+1164 DGVYEYAIW

-1211 WGGDLDN
+1211 WDSDLDN

-1228 NIVTMTLN
+1228 NVVTMTLN

>member
-1 MLFRRTDV
+1 MLFRQADV

-101 LQDMSGAVGGALDNE
+101 LPDISGAVGGALDNE

-130 NNEID
+130 NNEIDNAAGNITVGD

-171 MSGNMTYG
+171 MSGN
-179 NAATGSI
+179 
-186 TDGDIVDGNINA
+186 
-198 GNIPNLSS
+198 IPNISS

-231 KGNLDNADNNLS
+231 EGNLDNADNNLS
-243 GAATSDNQKAAAGN
+243 GAATSGDQKAAAGN

-285 ILLLYTVGAYILL
+285 ILLLYAVCSYILL

-312 YICDDIDTPFILGI
+312 YICDDIDTPFILGTL
-326 FSPKIYIPSLLTEEE
+326 SPKIYIPSLLTEEE

-452 LAAIAACVVVMV
+452 LAAVAACVVVMV

-478 SVAGENIDESSSA
+478 SAAGENIDESSSA

-518 VPGYSFS
+518 VQDSSFS
-525 NDGDSIDIINDATG
+525 YSEDGIDIAYG
-539 ERSFIYSYE
+539 EFGEKAYLRSLQMSS
-548 IPQPLGTYDDLKHN
+548 LSGTYGELRTSDKLQ
-562 DTPGKWGMA
+562 KWGMQYK
-571 LSGTLEEY
+571 GTLEEY
-579 IDGEVGVT
+579 IDGEVGV
-587 IYNYNKMISP
+587 
-597 AENQEPGEGYFIV
+597 
-610 FGSPES
+610 
-616 DTVWMM
+616 
-622 MLPVGSTRAEADEL
+622 
-636 IKAVHLELSKVLAY
+636 
-650 DGWQVWVD
+650 
-658 AVPGYSFSNNEDSI
+658 SI
-672 GITDEKSAE
+672 
-681 TFFLSSHK
+681 
-689 MSDGFGTYD
+689 
-698 ELKANEKLKLWGTQ
+698 
-712 LRSGTFEE
+712 
-720 YIDGEV
+720 
-726 GVSVYKYDET
+726 YKYDET
-736 SASGTDAAGEGYF
+736 ASASESEEPGDGYF
-749 LIFGSSR
+749 IIFGSTQS
-756 NGTVWMLK
+756 GTVWTLT
-764 LPAGGTREEADKFIK
+764 LPVGATRTVADRFIN
-779 AVHLKLDCKGDANH
+779 AAHLTLEKNQYAYH
-793 IDYEGWNIEY
+793 IEYAGWNIAYEAHDG
-803 VSQNNWKGSC
+803 WTGSY
-813 SDNVLNITNTE
+813 DGNILSISNSE
-824 DSRSLSLIPYDE
+824 DSRS
-836 SGNMYGYN
+836 
-844 YRRNEVSL
+844 VSL
-852 LLWKIDNLI
+852 VPYSEAGNRFLPDNGRQKESTELYTWKIENLR
-861 GYRNKSLRTNE
+861 GS
-872 NYIRDIYYYEDNEV
+872 RDSY
-886 SDNKEYIVMYSAV
+886 KEYNGNIVRSIYSIAGNNDDNGKNGYVVIYSAA
-899 ESDIIWYIRF
+899 ESDIVWYIRF
-909 INDYSLDDV
+909 SEEYSENDV
-918 YDIIDGINITSADAL
+918 YDIIGGINISSADAL
-933 ATWDGKLRYYDSK
+933 AAWDGKLKYYDSK
-946 LPLTIYEQYE
+946 LSLTVYEQYE
-956 RAGDRLNF
+956 RAQDRIDF
-964 LDANVTDD
+964 LGKWVLDENGAV
-972 IVNPVKVFD
+972 VRVFD
-981 LLAEELKDGNPELYE
+981 LLTEELKSANTGLYE
-996 KLKNPVSSGQAL
+996 KLKDPVSSVQAL
-1008 LEINYTSY
+1008 LEFNYTSSV
-1016 KVYNYY
+1016 VYNYY
-1022 SDFDDKIK
+1022 SAFDGSRK

-1036 DDGSLRAI
+1036 DDGSRRAI
-1044 KLEYRDANGLWMPAY
+1044 EVDYSETDGLWMPAY

-1116 ADSDIVLYGMYGGL
+1116 ADSDIVLYGMYGGE

-1228 NIVTMTLN
+1228 NVVTMTLN
-1236 GEDVASVDLSG
+1236 GEDVASVDLSE

>member
-1 MLFRRTDV
+1 MLFRQADV
-9 WETGVKMADVFYKIL
+9 WETGVKMTDVFYKIL

-116 GAAGGNADMASGKL
+116 GTAGGNADMASGKL

-171 MSGNMTYG
+171 MSGN
-179 NAATGSI
+179 
-186 TDGDIVDGNINA
+186 
-198 GNIPNLSS
+198 IPNISS

-231 KGNLDNADNNLS
+231 EGNLDNEDNNLS
-243 GAATSDNQKAAAGN
+243 GAATYGAQKAAASN
-257 PGYTAILAG
+257 VGYRAILAG

-285 ILLLYTVGAYILL
+285 ILLLYAVCSYILL

-452 LAAIAACVVVMV
+452 LAAVAACVVVMV

-478 SVAGENIDESSSA
+478 SAAGENIDESSSA

-518 VPGYSFS
+518 MPGYSFS
-525 NDGDSIDIINDATG
+525 YSEEGIDIAYDEFG
-539 ERSFIYSYE
+539 EKAYLRSLQMSS
-548 IPQPLGTYDDLKHN
+548 LSGTYGELRTSDKLQR
-562 DTPGKWGMA
+562 WGMQYK
-571 LSGTLEEY
+571 GTLEEY
-579 IDGEVGVT
+579 IDGEVGVS
-587 IYNYNKMISP
+587 IYKYDETAS
-597 AENQEPGEGYFIV
+597 ASESEEPGEGYFII
-610 FGSPES
+610 FGSTQS
-616 DTVWMM
+616 GTVWTLT
-622 MLPVGSTRAEADEL
+622 LPVGATRTVADRF
-636 IKAVHLELSKVLAY
+636 INAAHLTLEKNQYAY
-650 DGWQVWVD
+650 H
-658 AVPGYSFSNNEDSI
+658 I
-672 GITDEKSAE
+672 
-681 TFFLSSHK
+681 
-689 MSDGFGTYD
+689 
-698 ELKANEKLKLWGTQ
+698 
-712 LRSGTFEE
+712 E
-720 YIDGEV
+720 Y
-726 GVSVYKYDET
+726 
-736 SASGTDAAGEGYF
+736 A
-749 LIFGSSR
+749 
-756 NGTVWMLK
+756 
-764 LPAGGTREEADKFIK
+764 
-779 AVHLKLDCKGDANH
+779 
-793 IDYEGWNIEY
+793 GWNIAYEA
-803 VSQNNWKGSC
+803 NDGWTGSY
-813 SDNVLNITNTE
+813 DGNILSISNSE
-824 DSRSLSLIPYDE
+824 DSRS
-836 SGNMYGYN
+836 
-844 YRRNEVSL
+844 VSL
-852 LLWKIDNLI
+852 VPYSEAGNRFLPDNGRQKESTELYTWKIENLR
-861 GYRNKSLRTNE
+861 GS
-872 NYIRDIYYYEDNEV
+872 RDSY
-886 SDNKEYIVMYSAV
+886 KEYNGNIVRSIYSIAGNNDDNGKNGYVVIYSAA
-899 ESDIIWYIRF
+899 ESDIVWYIRF
-909 INDYSLDDV
+909 SEEYSENDV
-918 YDIIDGINITSADAL
+918 YDIIGGINISSADAL
-933 ATWDGKLRYYDSK
+933 AAWDGKLKYYDSK
-946 LPLTIYEQYE
+946 LSLTVYEQYE
-956 RAGDRLNF
+956 RAQDRIDF
-964 LDANVTDD
+964 LGKWVLDENGAAVR
-972 IVNPVKVFD
+972 VFD
-981 LLAEELKDGNPELYE
+981 LLTEELKSANTGLYE
-996 KLKNPVSSGQAL
+996 KLKDPVSSVQAL
-1008 LEINYTSY
+1008 LEFNYTSSV
-1016 KVYNYY
+1016 VYNYY
-1022 SDFDDKIK
+1022 SAFDGSRK

-1036 DDGSLRAI
+1036 DDGSRRAI
-1044 KLEYRDANGLWMPAY
+1044 EVDYSETDGLWMPAY

-1104 DVSDNYVILDSV
+1104 DVSDNYVILDSA
-1116 ADSDIVLYGMYGGL
+1116 ADSDIVLYGMYGGE

-1145 NWMSPH
+1145 YWMSPH

-1164 DGAYEYAIW
+1164 DGVYEYAIW

-1228 NIVTMTLN
+1228 NVVTMTLN

>member
-1 MLFRRTDV
+1 MT
-9 WETGVKMADVFYKIL
+9 DVFYKIL

-116 GAAGGNADMASGKL
+116 GAAGGNAGMASGKL

-135 NAAGNIT
+135 NVAGNIT

-171 MSGNMTYG
+171 MSGN
-179 NAATGSI
+179 
-186 TDGDIVDGNINA
+186 
-198 GNIPNLSS
+198 IPNISS

-231 KGNLDNADNNLS
+231 EGNLDNADNNLS
-243 GAATSDNQKAAAGN
+243 GAATYGAQKAAAGN
-257 PGYTAILAG
+257 VGYRAILAG

-285 ILLLYTVGAYILL
+285 ILLLYAVCSYILL

-312 YICDDIDTPFILGI
+312 YICDDIDTPFILGTL
-326 FSPKIYIPSLLTEEE
+326 SPKIYIPSLLTEEE
-341 RGYVIAHEKAHL
+341 RSYVIAHEKAHL

-393 ERVIADKDIEYK
+393 EMVIADKDIEYK

-452 LAAIAACVVVMV
+452 LAAVAACVVVMV

-478 SVAGENIDESSSA
+478 SAAGENIDESSSA

-518 VPGYSFS
+518 MPGYSFS
-525 NDGDSIDIINDATG
+525 YSEDGIDIAYG
-539 ERSFIYSYE
+539 EFGEKAYLRSLQMSS
-548 IPQPLGTYDDLKHN
+548 LSGTYGELRTSDKLQR
-562 DTPGKWGMA
+562 WGMQYK
-571 LSGTLEEY
+571 GTLEEY
-579 IDGEVGVT
+579 IDGEVGVS
-587 IYNYNKMISP
+587 IYKYDETAS
-597 AENQEPGEGYFIV
+597 ASESEEPGEGYFII
-610 FGSPES
+610 FGSTQS
-616 DTVWMM
+616 GTVWTLT
-622 MLPVGSTRAEADEL
+622 LPVGAARTVADRF
-636 IKAVHLELSKVLAY
+636 INAAHLTLEKNQYAY
-650 DGWQVWVD
+650 H
-658 AVPGYSFSNNEDSI
+658 I
-672 GITDEKSAE
+672 
-681 TFFLSSHK
+681 
-689 MSDGFGTYD
+689 
-698 ELKANEKLKLWGTQ
+698 
-712 LRSGTFEE
+712 E
-720 YIDGEV
+720 Y
-726 GVSVYKYDET
+726 
-736 SASGTDAAGEGYF
+736 A
-749 LIFGSSR
+749 
-756 NGTVWMLK
+756 
-764 LPAGGTREEADKFIK
+764 
-779 AVHLKLDCKGDANH
+779 
-793 IDYEGWNIEY
+793 GWNIAYEAHDG
-803 VSQNNWKGSC
+803 WTGSY
-813 SDNVLNITNTE
+813 DGNILSISNSE
-824 DSRSLSLIPYDE
+824 DSRS
-836 SGNMYGYN
+836 
-844 YRRNEVSL
+844 VSL
-852 LLWKIDNLI
+852 VPYSEAGNRFLPDNGRQKESTELYTWKIENLR
-861 GYRNKSLRTNE
+861 GS
-872 NYIRDIYYYEDNEV
+872 RDSY
-886 SDNKEYIVMYSAV
+886 KEYNGNIVRSIYSIAGNNDDNGKNGYVVIYSAA
-899 ESDIIWYIRF
+899 ESDIVWYIRF
-909 INDYSLDDV
+909 SEEYSENDV
-918 YDIIDGINITSADAL
+918 YDIIGGINISSADAL
-933 ATWDGKLRYYDSK
+933 AAWDGKLKYYDSK
-946 LPLTIYEQYE
+946 LSLTVYEQYE
-956 RAGDRLNF
+956 RAQDRIDF
-964 LDANVTDD
+964 LGKWVLDENGAAVR
-972 IVNPVKVFD
+972 VFD
-981 LLAEELKDGNPELYE
+981 LLTEELKSANTGLYE
-996 KLKNPVSSGQAL
+996 KLKDPVSSVQAL
-1008 LEINYTSY
+1008 LEFNYTSSV
-1016 KVYNYY
+1016 VYNYY
-1022 SDFDDKIK
+1022 SAFDGSRK

-1036 DDGSLRAI
+1036 DDGSRRAI
-1044 KLEYRDANGLWMPAY
+1044 EVDYSETDGLWMPAY

-1116 ADSDIVLYGMYGGL
+1116 ADSDIVLYGMYGGE

-1145 NWMSPH
+1145 YWMSPH

-1164 DGAYEYAIW
+1164 DGVYEYAIW

-1228 NIVTMTLN
+1228 NVVTMTLN

>member
-1 MLFRRTDV
+1 
-9 WETGVKMADVFYKIL
+9 MADVFYKIL

-171 MSGNMTYG
+171 MSGN
-179 NAATGSI
+179 
-186 TDGDIVDGNINA
+186 
-198 GNIPNLSS
+198 IPNISS

-231 KGNLDNADNNLS
+231 EGNLDNADNNLS
-243 GAATSDNQKAAAGN
+243 GVATSDNQKAAAGN

-285 ILLLYTVGAYILL
+285 ILLLYAVCSYILL

-312 YICDDIDTPFILGI
+312 YICDDIDTPFILGTL
-326 FSPKIYIPSLLTEEE
+326 SPKIYIPSLLTEEE
-341 RGYVIAHEKAHL
+341 RSYVIAHEKAHL

-452 LAAIAACVVVMV
+452 LAAVAACVVVMV

-478 SVAGENIDESSSA
+478 SAAGKNIDESISA
-491 EPDSEKLVAEGGSE
+491 EPDSEKSVAEGGSE

-518 VPGYSFS
+518 MPGYSFS
-525 NDGDSIDIINDATG
+525 YSEEGIDIAYDEFG
-539 ERSFIYSYE
+539 EKAYLRSLQMSS
-548 IPQPLGTYDDLKHN
+548 LSGTYGELRTSDKLQ
-562 DTPGKWGMA
+562 KWGMQYK
-571 LSGTLEEY
+571 GTLEEY
-579 IDGEVGVT
+579 IDGEVGVS
-587 IYNYNKMISP
+587 IYKYDETASVS
-597 AENQEPGEGYFIV
+597 ESEEPGEGYFII
-610 FGSPES
+610 FGSTQS
-616 DTVWMM
+616 GTVWTLT
-622 MLPVGSTRAEADEL
+622 LPVGATRTVADRF
-636 IKAVHLELSKVLAY
+636 INAAHLTLEKNQYAY
-650 DGWQVWVD
+650 H
-658 AVPGYSFSNNEDSI
+658 I
-672 GITDEKSAE
+672 
-681 TFFLSSHK
+681 
-689 MSDGFGTYD
+689 
-698 ELKANEKLKLWGTQ
+698 
-712 LRSGTFEE
+712 E
-720 YIDGEV
+720 Y
-726 GVSVYKYDET
+726 
-736 SASGTDAAGEGYF
+736 A
-749 LIFGSSR
+749 
-756 NGTVWMLK
+756 
-764 LPAGGTREEADKFIK
+764 
-779 AVHLKLDCKGDANH
+779 
-793 IDYEGWNIEY
+793 GWNIAYEA
-803 VSQNNWKGSC
+803 NDGWTGSY
-813 SDNVLNITNTE
+813 DGNILSISNSE
-824 DSRSLSLIPYDE
+824 DSRS
-836 SGNMYGYN
+836 
-844 YRRNEVSL
+844 VSL
-852 LLWKIDNLI
+852 VPYSEAGNRFLPDNGRQKESTELYTWKIENLR
-861 GYRNKSLRTNE
+861 GS
-872 NYIRDIYYYEDNEV
+872 RDSY
-886 SDNKEYIVMYSAV
+886 KEYNGNIVRSIYSIAGNNDDNWKNGYVVIYSAA
-899 ESDIIWYIRF
+899 ESDIVWYIRF
-909 INDYSLDDV
+909 SEEYSENDV
-918 YDIIDGINITSADAL
+918 YDIIGGINISSADAL
-933 ATWDGKLRYYDSK
+933 AAWDGKLKYYDSK
-946 LPLTIYEQYE
+946 LSLTVYEQYE
-956 RAGDRLNF
+956 RAQDRIDF
-964 LDANVTDD
+964 LGKWVLDENGAAVR
-972 IVNPVKVFD
+972 VFD
-981 LLAEELKDGNPELYE
+981 LLTEELKSANTGLYE
-996 KLKNPVSSGQAL
+996 KLKDPVSSVQAL
-1008 LEINYTSY
+1008 LEFNYTSSV
-1016 KVYNYY
+1016 VYNYY
-1022 SDFDDKIK
+1022 SAFDGSRK

-1036 DDGSLRAI
+1036 DDGSRRAI
-1044 KLEYRDANGLWMPAY
+1044 EVDYSETDGLWMPAY

-1116 ADSDIVLYGMYGGL
+1116 ADSDIVLYGMYGGE

-1211 WGGDLDN
+1211 LGGDFDN

-1228 NIVTMTLN
+1228 NVVTMTLN

-1287 KRDGKSVYDEDM
+1287 KRDGKSLYDEDM

>member
-1 MLFRRTDV
+1 MT
-9 WETGVKMADVFYKIL
+9 DVFYKIL

-101 LQDMSGAVGGALDNE
+101 LPDISGAVGGALDNE

-171 MSGNMTYG
+171 MSGNIHNISNG
-179 NAATGSI
+179 NAMA
-186 TDGDIVDGNINA
+186 VDN
-198 GNIPNLSS
+198 P
-206 GNDMQ
+206 
-211 GGTADRVNNGG
+211 DRVNNGG

-231 KGNLDNADNNLS
+231 EGNLDNADNNLS
-243 GAATSDNQKAAAGN
+243 GAATYAAQKAAAGN
-257 PGYTAILAG
+257 VGYRAILAG
-266 KLGGISLGRL
+266 KLGGISLGRF

-285 ILLLYTVGAYILL
+285 ILLLYAVCSYILL
-298 RRKTGAAFNNGENI
+298 KRKTGAAFNNGENI

-452 LAAIAACVVVMV
+452 LAAVAACVVVMV

-478 SVAGENIDESSSA
+478 SAAGENIDESSSA
-491 EPDSEKLVAEGGSE
+491 EPDSEKSVAEGGSE

-518 VPGYSFS
+518 MPGYSFS
-525 NDGDSIDIINDATG
+525 YSEDGIDIAYG
-539 ERSFIYSYE
+539 EFGEKAYLRSLQMSS
-548 IPQPLGTYDDLKHN
+548 LSGTYGELRTSDKLQ
-562 DTPGKWGMA
+562 KWGMQYK
-571 LSGTLEEY
+571 GTLEEY
-579 IDGEVGVT
+579 IDGEVGVS
-587 IYNYNKMISP
+587 IYKYDETAS
-597 AENQEPGEGYFIV
+597 ASESEEPGEGYFII
-610 FGSPES
+610 FGSTQS
-616 DTVWMM
+616 GTVWTLT
-622 MLPVGSTRAEADEL
+622 LPVGATRTVADRF
-636 IKAVHLELSKVLAY
+636 INAAHLTLEKNQYAY
-650 DGWQVWVD
+650 H
-658 AVPGYSFSNNEDSI
+658 I
-672 GITDEKSAE
+672 
-681 TFFLSSHK
+681 
-689 MSDGFGTYD
+689 
-698 ELKANEKLKLWGTQ
+698 
-712 LRSGTFEE
+712 E
-720 YIDGEV
+720 Y
-726 GVSVYKYDET
+726 
-736 SASGTDAAGEGYF
+736 A
-749 LIFGSSR
+749 
-756 NGTVWMLK
+756 
-764 LPAGGTREEADKFIK
+764 
-779 AVHLKLDCKGDANH
+779 
-793 IDYEGWNIEY
+793 GWNIAYEAHDG
-803 VSQNNWKGSC
+803 WTGSY
-813 SDNVLNITNTE
+813 DGNILSISNSE
-824 DSRSLSLIPYDE
+824 NSRS
-836 SGNMYGYN
+836 
-844 YRRNEVSL
+844 VSL
-852 LLWKIDNLI
+852 VPYSEAGNRFLPDNGRQKESTELYTWKIENLR
-861 GYRNKSLRTNE
+861 GS
-872 NYIRDIYYYEDNEV
+872 RDSY
-886 SDNKEYIVMYSAV
+886 KEYNGNIVRSIYSIAGNNDDNGKNGYVVIYSAA
-899 ESDIIWYIRF
+899 ESDIVWYIRF
-909 INDYSLDDV
+909 SEEYSENDV
-918 YDIIDGINITSADAL
+918 YDIIGGINISSADAL
-933 ATWDGKLRYYDSK
+933 AAWDGKLKYYDSK
-946 LPLTIYEQYE
+946 LSLTVYEQYE
-956 RAGDRLNF
+956 RAQDRIDF
-964 LDANVTDD
+964 LGKWVLDENGAV
-972 IVNPVKVFD
+972 VRVFD
-981 LLAEELKDGNPELYE
+981 LLTEELKSANTDLYE
-996 KLKNPVSSGQAL
+996 KLKDPVSSVQAL
-1008 LEINYTSY
+1008 LDFNYTSSV
-1016 KVYNYY
+1016 VYNYY
-1022 SDFDDKIK
+1022 SAFDGSRK

-1036 DDGSLRAI
+1036 DDGSRRAI
-1044 KLEYRDANGLWMPAY
+1044 EVDYSETDGLWMPAY

-1116 ADSDIVLYGMYGGL
+1116 ADSDIVLYGMYGGE

-1145 NWMSPH
+1145 YWMSPH

-1164 DGAYEYAIW
+1164 DGVYEYAIW

-1228 NIVTMTLN
+1228 NVVTMTLN

>member
-1 MLFRRTDV
+1 MT
-9 WETGVKMADVFYKIL
+9 DVFYKIL

-101 LQDMSGAVGGALDNE
+101 LPDISGAVGGVLDNE

-171 MSGNMTYG
+171 MSGNIPNISNG
-179 NAATGSI
+179 NAMA
-186 TDGDIVDGNINA
+186 VDN
-198 GNIPNLSS
+198 P
-206 GNDMQ
+206 
-211 GGTADRVNNGG
+211 DRVNNGG

-231 KGNLDNADNNLS
+231 EGNLDNADNNLS
-243 GAATSDNQKAAAGN
+243 GAATYAAQKAAAGN
-257 PGYTAILAG
+257 VGYRVILAG

-285 ILLLYTVGAYILL
+285 ILLLYAVCSYILL

-326 FSPKIYIPSLLTEEE
+326 LSPKIYIPSLLTEEE
-341 RGYVIAHEKAHL
+341 RSYVIAHEKAHL

-452 LAAIAACVVVMV
+452 LAAVAACVVVMV

-478 SVAGENIDESSSA
+478 SAAGENIDESSSA

-518 VPGYSFS
+518 MPGYSFS
-525 NDGDSIDIINDATG
+525 YSEEGIDIAYDEFG
-539 ERSFIYSYE
+539 EKAYLRSLQMSS
-548 IPQPLGTYDDLKHN
+548 LSGTYGELRTSDKLQ
-562 DTPGKWGMA
+562 KWGMQYK
-571 LSGTLEEY
+571 GTLEEY
-579 IDGEVGVT
+579 IDGEVGVS
-587 IYNYNKMISP
+587 IYKYDETASVS
-597 AENQEPGEGYFIV
+597 ESEEPGEGYFII
-610 FGSPES
+610 FGSTQS
-616 DTVWMM
+616 GTVWTLT
-622 MLPVGSTRAEADEL
+622 LPVGATRTVADRF
-636 IKAVHLELSKVLAY
+636 INAAHLTLEKNQYAY
-650 DGWQVWVD
+650 H
-658 AVPGYSFSNNEDSI
+658 I
-672 GITDEKSAE
+672 
-681 TFFLSSHK
+681 
-689 MSDGFGTYD
+689 
-698 ELKANEKLKLWGTQ
+698 
-712 LRSGTFEE
+712 E
-720 YIDGEV
+720 Y
-726 GVSVYKYDET
+726 
-736 SASGTDAAGEGYF
+736 A
-749 LIFGSSR
+749 
-756 NGTVWMLK
+756 
-764 LPAGGTREEADKFIK
+764 
-779 AVHLKLDCKGDANH
+779 
-793 IDYEGWNIEY
+793 GWNIAYEA
-803 VSQNNWKGSC
+803 NDGWTGSY
-813 SDNVLNITNTE
+813 DGNILSISNSE
-824 DSRSLSLIPYDE
+824 DSRS
-836 SGNMYGYN
+836 
-844 YRRNEVSL
+844 VSL
-852 LLWKIDNLI
+852 VPYSEAGSRFLPDNGRQKESTELYTWKIENLR
-861 GYRNKSLRTNE
+861 GSRDSYKEYNE
-872 NYIRDIYYYEDNEV
+872 NIVRSIYSIAGNNDDNGKNGYV
-886 SDNKEYIVMYSAV
+886 VIYSAA
-899 ESDIIWYIRF
+899 ESDIVWYIRF
-909 INDYSLDDV
+909 SEEYSENDV
-918 YDIIDGINITSADAL
+918 YDIIGGINISSADAL
-933 ATWDGKLRYYDSK
+933 AAWDGKLKYYDSK
-946 LPLTIYEQYE
+946 LSLTVYEQYE
-956 RAGDRLNF
+956 RAQDRIDF
-964 LDANVTDD
+964 LGKWVLDENGAAVR
-972 IVNPVKVFD
+972 VFD
-981 LLAEELKDGNPELYE
+981 LLTEELKSANTGLYE
-996 KLKNPVSSGQAL
+996 KLKDPVSSVQAL
-1008 LEINYTSY
+1008 LEFNYTSSV
-1016 KVYNYY
+1016 VYNYY
-1022 SDFDDKIK
+1022 SAFDGSRK

-1036 DDGSLRAI
+1036 DDGSRRAI
-1044 KLEYRDANGLWMPAY
+1044 EVDYSETDGLWMPAY

-1116 ADSDIVLYGMYGGL
+1116 ADSDIVLYGMYGGE

-1228 NIVTMTLN
+1228 NVVTMTLN

-1260 GIDFGSH
+1260 GINFGSH

-1287 KRDGKSVYDEDM
+1287 KRDGKSVYDEDV

>member
-1 MLFRRTDV
+1 MT
-9 WETGVKMADVFYKIL
+9 DVFYKIL

-101 LQDMSGAVGGALDNE
+101 LPDMSGAVGGALDNE
-116 GAAGGNADMASGKL
+116 GAVGGNADMASGKL

-179 NAATGSI
+179 NAATGSL
-186 TDGDIVDGNINA
+186 TDGDIVDGNIP
-198 GNIPNLSS
+198 NISS

-266 KLGGISLGRL
+266 KLGGISLGRF

-285 ILLLYTVGAYILL
+285 ILLLYAVCSYILL
-298 RRKTGAAFNNGENI
+298 KRKTGAAFNNGENI

-452 LAAIAACVVVMV
+452 LAAVAACVVVMV

-478 SVAGENIDESSSA
+478 SAAGENIDESSSA

-518 VPGYSFS
+518 MPGYSFS
-525 NDGDSIDIINDATG
+525 YSEEGIDIAYDEFG
-539 ERSFIYSYE
+539 EKAYLRSLQMSS
-548 IPQPLGTYDDLKHN
+548 LSGTYGELRTSDKLQ
-562 DTPGKWGMA
+562 KWGMQYK
-571 LSGTLEEY
+571 GTLEEY
-579 IDGEVGVT
+579 IDGEVGVS
-587 IYNYNKMISP
+587 IYKYDETASVS
-597 AENQEPGEGYFIV
+597 ESEEPGEGYFII
-610 FGSPES
+610 FGSTQS
-616 DTVWMM
+616 GTVWTLT
-622 MLPVGSTRAEADEL
+622 LPVGATRTVADRF
-636 IKAVHLELSKVLAY
+636 INAAHLTLEKNQYAY
-650 DGWQVWVD
+650 H
-658 AVPGYSFSNNEDSI
+658 I
-672 GITDEKSAE
+672 
-681 TFFLSSHK
+681 
-689 MSDGFGTYD
+689 
-698 ELKANEKLKLWGTQ
+698 
-712 LRSGTFEE
+712 E
-720 YIDGEV
+720 Y
-726 GVSVYKYDET
+726 
-736 SASGTDAAGEGYF
+736 A
-749 LIFGSSR
+749 
-756 NGTVWMLK
+756 
-764 LPAGGTREEADKFIK
+764 
-779 AVHLKLDCKGDANH
+779 
-793 IDYEGWNIEY
+793 GWNIAYEA
-803 VSQNNWKGSC
+803 NDGWTGSY
-813 SDNVLNITNTE
+813 DGNILSISNSE
-824 DSRSLSLIPYDE
+824 DSRS
-836 SGNMYGYN
+836 
-844 YRRNEVSL
+844 VSL
-852 LLWKIDNLI
+852 VPYSEAGSRFLPDNGRQKESTELYTWKIENLR
-861 GYRNKSLRTNE
+861 GSRDSYKEYNE
-872 NYIRDIYYYEDNEV
+872 NIVRSIYSIAGNNDDNGKNGYV
-886 SDNKEYIVMYSAV
+886 VIYSAA
-899 ESDIIWYIRF
+899 ESDIVWYIRF
-909 INDYSLDDV
+909 SEEYSENDV
-918 YDIIDGINITSADAL
+918 YDIIGGINISSADAL
-933 ATWDGKLRYYDSK
+933 AAWDGKLKYYDSK
-946 LPLTIYEQYE
+946 LSLTVYEQYE
-956 RAGDRLNF
+956 RAQDRIDF
-964 LDANVTDD
+964 LGKWVLDENGAAVR
-972 IVNPVKVFD
+972 VFD
-981 LLAEELKDGNPELYE
+981 LLTEELKSANTGLYE
-996 KLKNPVSSGQAL
+996 KLKDPVSSVQAL
-1008 LEINYTSY
+1008 LEFNYTSSV
-1016 KVYNYY
+1016 VYNYY
-1022 SDFDDKIK
+1022 SAFDGSRK

-1036 DDGSLRAI
+1036 DDGSRRAI
-1044 KLEYRDANGLWMPAY
+1044 EVDYSETDGLWMPAY

-1116 ADSDIVLYGMYGGL
+1116 ADSDIVLYGMYGGE

-1228 NIVTMTLN
+1228 NVVTMTLN

-1260 GIDFGSH
+1260 GINFGSH

-1287 KRDGKSVYDEDM
+1287 KRDGKSVYDEDV

>member
-1 MLFRRTDV
+1 MT
-9 WETGVKMADVFYKIL
+9 DVFYKIL

-101 LQDMSGAVGGALDNE
+101 LPDISGAVGGALDNE

-171 MSGNMTYG
+171 MSGNIPNISYG
-179 NAATGSI
+179 NAMA
-186 TDGDIVDGNINA
+186 VDN
-198 GNIPNLSS
+198 P
-206 GNDMQ
+206 
-211 GGTADRVNNGG
+211 DRVNNGG

-231 KGNLDNADNNLS
+231 EGNLDNADNNLS
-243 GAATSDNQKAAAGN
+243 GAATYAAQKAAAGN
-257 PGYTAILAG
+257 VGYRAILAG

-285 ILLLYTVGAYILL
+285 ILLLYAVCSYILL

-452 LAAIAACVVVMV
+452 LAAVAACVVVMV

-478 SVAGENIDESSSA
+478 SAAGENIDESSSA

-518 VPGYSFS
+518 MPGYSFS
-525 NDGDSIDIINDATG
+525 YSEEGIDIAYDEFG
-539 ERSFIYSYE
+539 EKAYLRSLQMSS
-548 IPQPLGTYDDLKHN
+548 LSGTYGELRTSDKLQ
-562 DTPGKWGMA
+562 KWGMQYK
-571 LSGTLEEY
+571 GTLEEY
-579 IDGEVGVT
+579 IDGEVGVS
-587 IYNYNKMISP
+587 IYKYDETAS
-597 AENQEPGEGYFIV
+597 ASESEEPGEGYFII
-610 FGSPES
+610 FGSTQS
-616 DTVWMM
+616 GTVWTLT
-622 MLPVGSTRAEADEL
+622 LPVGATRTVADRF
-636 IKAVHLELSKVLAY
+636 INAAHLTLEKNQYAY
-650 DGWQVWVD
+650 H
-658 AVPGYSFSNNEDSI
+658 I
-672 GITDEKSAE
+672 
-681 TFFLSSHK
+681 
-689 MSDGFGTYD
+689 
-698 ELKANEKLKLWGTQ
+698 
-712 LRSGTFEE
+712 E
-720 YIDGEV
+720 Y
-726 GVSVYKYDET
+726 
-736 SASGTDAAGEGYF
+736 A
-749 LIFGSSR
+749 
-756 NGTVWMLK
+756 
-764 LPAGGTREEADKFIK
+764 
-779 AVHLKLDCKGDANH
+779 
-793 IDYEGWNIEY
+793 GWNIAYEA
-803 VSQNNWKGSC
+803 NDGWTGSY
-813 SDNVLNITNTE
+813 DGNILSISNSE
-824 DSRSLSLIPYDE
+824 DSRS
-836 SGNMYGYN
+836 
-844 YRRNEVSL
+844 VSL
-852 LLWKIDNLI
+852 VPYSEAGNRFLPDNGRQKESTELYTWKIENLR
-861 GYRNKSLRTNE
+861 GS
-872 NYIRDIYYYEDNEV
+872 RDSY
-886 SDNKEYIVMYSAV
+886 KEYNGNIVRSIYSIAGNNDDNWKNGYVVIYSAA
-899 ESDIIWYIRF
+899 ESDIVWYIRF
-909 INDYSLDDV
+909 SEEYSENDV
-918 YDIIDGINITSADAL
+918 YDIIGGINISSADAL
-933 ATWDGKLRYYDSK
+933 AAWDGKLKYYDSK
-946 LPLTIYEQYE
+946 LSLTVYEQYE
-956 RAGDRLNF
+956 RAQDRIDF
-964 LDANVTDD
+964 LGKWVLDENGAAVR
-972 IVNPVKVFD
+972 VFD
-981 LLAEELKDGNPELYE
+981 LLTEELKSANTGLYE
-996 KLKNPVSSGQAL
+996 KLKDPVSSVQAL
-1008 LEINYTSY
+1008 LEFNYTSSV
-1016 KVYNYY
+1016 VYNYY
-1022 SDFDDKIK
+1022 SAFDGSRK

-1036 DDGSLRAI
+1036 DDGSRRAI
-1044 KLEYRDANGLWMPAY
+1044 EVDYSETDGLWMPAY

-1116 ADSDIVLYGMYGGL
+1116 ADSDIVLYGMYGGE

-1228 NIVTMTLN
+1228 NVVTMTLN

>member
-1 MLFRRTDV
+1 MLFRQADV

-101 LQDMSGAVGGALDNE
+101 LPDMSGAVGGALDNE

-153 GSVSDGGIAA
+153 GSVSDGDIAA

-171 MSGNMTYG
+171 MSGN
-179 NAATGSI
+179 
-186 TDGDIVDGNINA
+186 
-198 GNIPNLSS
+198 IPNISS

-231 KGNLDNADNNLS
+231 EGNLDNADNNLS

-285 ILLLYTVGAYILL
+285 ILLLYAVCSYILL

-312 YICDDIDTPFILGI
+312 YICDDIDTPFILGTL
-326 FSPKIYIPSLLTEEE
+326 SPKIYIPSLLTEEE
-341 RGYVIAHEKAHL
+341 RSYVIAHEKAHL

-452 LAAIAACVVVMV
+452 LAAVAACVVVMV

-478 SVAGENIDESSSA
+478 SAAGENIDESSSA

-518 VPGYSFS
+518 MQDSSFS
-525 NDGDSIDIINDATG
+525 YSEDGIDIAYG
-539 ERSFIYSYE
+539 EFGEKAYLRSLQMSS
-548 IPQPLGTYDDLKHN
+548 LSGTYGELRTSDKLQ
-562 DTPGKWGMA
+562 KWGMQYK
-571 LSGTLEEY
+571 GTLEEY
-579 IDGEVGVT
+579 IDGEVGVS
-587 IYNYNKMISP
+587 IYKYDETAS
-597 AENQEPGEGYFIV
+597 ASESEEPGEGYFII
-610 FGSPES
+610 FGSTQS
-616 DTVWMM
+616 GTVWTLT
-622 MLPVGSTRAEADEL
+622 LPVGATRTVADRF
-636 IKAVHLELSKVLAY
+636 INAAHLTLEKNQYAY
-650 DGWQVWVD
+650 H
-658 AVPGYSFSNNEDSI
+658 I
-672 GITDEKSAE
+672 
-681 TFFLSSHK
+681 
-689 MSDGFGTYD
+689 
-698 ELKANEKLKLWGTQ
+698 
-712 LRSGTFEE
+712 E
-720 YIDGEV
+720 Y
-726 GVSVYKYDET
+726 
-736 SASGTDAAGEGYF
+736 A
-749 LIFGSSR
+749 
-756 NGTVWMLK
+756 
-764 LPAGGTREEADKFIK
+764 
-779 AVHLKLDCKGDANH
+779 
-793 IDYEGWNIEY
+793 GWNIAYEAHDG
-803 VSQNNWKGSC
+803 WTGSY
-813 SDNVLNITNTE
+813 DGNILSISNSE
-824 DSRSLSLIPYDE
+824 DSRS
-836 SGNMYGYN
+836 
-844 YRRNEVSL
+844 VSL
-852 LLWKIDNLI
+852 VPYSEAGNRFLPDNGRQKESTELYTWKIENLR
-861 GYRNKSLRTNE
+861 GS
-872 NYIRDIYYYEDNEV
+872 RDSY
-886 SDNKEYIVMYSAV
+886 KEYNGNIVRSIYSIAGNNDDNGKNGYVVIYSAA
-899 ESDIIWYIRF
+899 ESDIVWYIRF
-909 INDYSLDDV
+909 SEEYSENDV
-918 YDIIDGINITSADAL
+918 YDIIGGINISSADAL
-933 ATWDGKLRYYDSK
+933 AAWDGKLKYYDSK
-946 LPLTIYEQYE
+946 LSLTVYEQYE
-956 RAGDRLNF
+956 RAQDRIDF
-964 LDANVTDD
+964 LGKWVLDENGAAVR
-972 IVNPVKVFD
+972 VFD
-981 LLAEELKDGNPELYE
+981 LLTEELKSANTGLYE
-996 KLKNPVSSGQAL
+996 KLKDPVSSVQAL
-1008 LEINYTSY
+1008 LEFNYTSSV
-1016 KVYNYY
+1016 VYNYY
-1022 SDFDDKIK
+1022 SAFDGSRK

-1036 DDGSLRAI
+1036 DDGSRRAI
-1044 KLEYRDANGLWMPAY
+1044 EVDYSETDGLWMPAY

-1116 ADSDIVLYGMYGGL
+1116 ADSDIVLYGMYGGE

-1228 NIVTMTLN
+1228 NVVTMTLN

-1260 GIDFGSH
+1260 GINFGSH

-1287 KRDGKSVYDEDM
+1287 KRDGKSVYDEDV

>member
-1 MLFRRTDV
+1 
-9 WETGVKMADVFYKIL
+9 MADVFYKIL

-101 LQDMSGAVGGALDNE
+101 LPDMSGAVGGALDNE

-171 MSGNMTYG
+171 MSGN
-179 NAATGSI
+179 
-186 TDGDIVDGNINA
+186 
-198 GNIPNLSS
+198 IPNISS

-285 ILLLYTVGAYILL
+285 ILLLYAVGSYILL

-365 ILLAVYW
+365 ILLAMYW

-437 IKTVLNYKKPAFWLV
+437 IKMVLNYKKPAFWLV
-452 LAAIAACVVVMV
+452 LAAVAACVVVMV

-505 VINNNGWSVWFEA
+505 VINNNGWSVWFDA
-518 VPGYSFS
+518 MPGYSFS
-525 NDGDSIDIINDATG
+525 YSEDGIDIAYDEFG
-539 ERSFIYSYE
+539 EKAYLRSLQMSS
-548 IPQPLGTYDDLKHN
+548 LSGTYGELRTSDKLQ
-562 DTPGKWGMA
+562 KWGMQYK
-571 LSGTLEEY
+571 GTLEEY
-579 IDGEVGVT
+579 IDGEVGVS
-587 IYNYNKMISP
+587 IYKYDETASVS
-597 AENQEPGEGYFIV
+597 ESEEPGEGYFII
-610 FGSPES
+610 FGSTQS
-616 DTVWMM
+616 GTVWTLT
-622 MLPVGSTRAEADEL
+622 LPVGATRTVADRF
-636 IKAVHLELSKVLAY
+636 INAAHLTLEKNQYAY
-650 DGWQVWVD
+650 H
-658 AVPGYSFSNNEDSI
+658 I
-672 GITDEKSAE
+672 
-681 TFFLSSHK
+681 
-689 MSDGFGTYD
+689 
-698 ELKANEKLKLWGTQ
+698 
-712 LRSGTFEE
+712 E
-720 YIDGEV
+720 Y
-726 GVSVYKYDET
+726 
-736 SASGTDAAGEGYF
+736 A
-749 LIFGSSR
+749 
-756 NGTVWMLK
+756 
-764 LPAGGTREEADKFIK
+764 
-779 AVHLKLDCKGDANH
+779 
-793 IDYEGWNIEY
+793 GWNIAYEA
-803 VSQNNWKGSC
+803 NDGWTGSY
-813 SDNVLNITNTE
+813 DGNILSISNSE
-824 DSRSLSLIPYDE
+824 DSRS
-836 SGNMYGYN
+836 
-844 YRRNEVSL
+844 VSL
-852 LLWKIDNLI
+852 VPYSEAGNRFLPDNGRQKESTELYTWKIENLR
-861 GYRNKSLRTNE
+861 GS
-872 NYIRDIYYYEDNEV
+872 RDSY
-886 SDNKEYIVMYSAV
+886 KEYNGNIVRSIYSIAGNNDDNGKNGYVVIYSAA
-899 ESDIIWYIRF
+899 ESDIVWYIRF
-909 INDYSLDDV
+909 SEEYSENDV
-918 YDIIDGINITSADAL
+918 YDIIGGINISSADAL
-933 ATWDGKLRYYDSK
+933 AAWDGKLKYYDSK
-946 LPLTIYEQYE
+946 LSLTVYEQYE
-956 RAGDRLNF
+956 RAQDRIDF
-964 LDANVTDD
+964 LGKWVLDENGAAVR
-972 IVNPVKVFD
+972 VFD
-981 LLAEELKDGNPELYE
+981 LLTEELKSANTGLYE
-996 KLKNPVSSGQAL
+996 KLKDPVSSVQAL
-1008 LEINYTSY
+1008 LEFNYTSSV
-1016 KVYNYY
+1016 VYNYY
-1022 SDFDDKIK
+1022 SAFDGSRK

-1036 DDGSLRAI
+1036 DDGSRRAI
-1044 KLEYRDANGLWMPAY
+1044 EVDYSETDGLWMPAY

-1116 ADSDIVLYGMYGGL
+1116 ADSDIVLYGMYGGE

-1145 NWMSPH
+1145 YWMSPH

-1164 DGAYEYAIW
+1164 DGAYE
-1173 SNMDTGTGVSG
+1173 D
-1184 DELYIIEA
+1184 
-1192 DYAKENSEEDFYSI
+1192 
-1206 KEYSD
+1206 
-1211 WGGDLDN
+1211 
-1218 AVSYYLDDTG
+1218 
-1228 NIVTMTLN
+1228 
-1236 GEDVASVDLSG
+1236 
-1247 HFEEHKEYNESFD
+1247 
-1260 GIDFGSH
+1260 
-1267 YSFHEQ
+1267 
-1273 DGIWYFVNAGRIYV
+1273 R
-1287 KRDGKSVYDEDM
+1287 KSV
-1299 IPYNVVVNARVVYEP
+1299 V
-1314 DQQFHLEDIEIIVEE
+1314 
-1329 RNN
+1329 

>member
-1 MLFRRTDV
+1 MLFRQADV
-9 WETGVKMADVFYKIL
+9 WETGVKMTDVFYKIL

-142 AGNTAGGNITG
+142 VGDNAAGNITAGNTAGGNITG

-171 MSGNMTYG
+171 MSGN
-179 NAATGSI
+179 
-186 TDGDIVDGNINA
+186 
-198 GNIPNLSS
+198 IPNISS

-231 KGNLDNADNNLS
+231 EGNLDNADNNLS

-285 ILLLYTVGAYILL
+285 ILLLYAVCSYILL

-312 YICDDIDTPFILGI
+312 YICDDIDTPFILGTL
-326 FSPKIYIPSLLTEEE
+326 SPKIYIPSLLTEEE
-341 RGYVIAHEKAHL
+341 RSYVIAHEKAHL

-452 LAAIAACVVVMV
+452 LAAVAACVVVMV

-478 SVAGENIDESSSA
+478 SAAGENIDESSSA

-518 VPGYSFS
+518 MQDSSFS
-525 NDGDSIDIINDATG
+525 YSEDGIDIAYG
-539 ERSFIYSYE
+539 EFGEKAYLRSLQMSS
-548 IPQPLGTYDDLKHN
+548 LSGTYGELRTSDKLQ
-562 DTPGKWGMA
+562 KWGMQYK
-571 LSGTLEEY
+571 GTLEEY
-579 IDGEVGVT
+579 IDGEVGVS
-587 IYNYNKMISP
+587 IYKYDETAS
-597 AENQEPGEGYFIV
+597 ASESEEPGEGYFII
-610 FGSPES
+610 FGSTQS
-616 DTVWMM
+616 GTVWTLT
-622 MLPVGSTRAEADEL
+622 LPVGATRTVADRF
-636 IKAVHLELSKVLAY
+636 INAAHLTLEKNQYAY
-650 DGWQVWVD
+650 H
-658 AVPGYSFSNNEDSI
+658 I
-672 GITDEKSAE
+672 
-681 TFFLSSHK
+681 
-689 MSDGFGTYD
+689 
-698 ELKANEKLKLWGTQ
+698 
-712 LRSGTFEE
+712 E
-720 YIDGEV
+720 Y
-726 GVSVYKYDET
+726 
-736 SASGTDAAGEGYF
+736 A
-749 LIFGSSR
+749 
-756 NGTVWMLK
+756 
-764 LPAGGTREEADKFIK
+764 
-779 AVHLKLDCKGDANH
+779 
-793 IDYEGWNIEY
+793 GWNIAYEAHDG
-803 VSQNNWKGSC
+803 WTGSY
-813 SDNVLNITNTE
+813 DGNILSISNSE
-824 DSRSLSLIPYDE
+824 DSRS
-836 SGNMYGYN
+836 
-844 YRRNEVSL
+844 VSL
-852 LLWKIDNLI
+852 VPYSEAGNRFLPDNGRQKESTELYTWKIENLR
-861 GYRNKSLRTNE
+861 GS
-872 NYIRDIYYYEDNEV
+872 RDSY
-886 SDNKEYIVMYSAV
+886 KEYNGNIVRSIYSIAGNNDDNGKNGYVVIYSAA
-899 ESDIIWYIRF
+899 ESDIVWYIRF
-909 INDYSLDDV
+909 SEEYSENDV
-918 YDIIDGINITSADAL
+918 YDIIGGINISSADAL
-933 ATWDGKLRYYDSK
+933 AAWDGKLKYYDSK
-946 LPLTIYEQYE
+946 LSLTVYEQYE
-956 RAGDRLNF
+956 RAQDRIDF
-964 LDANVTDD
+964 LGKWVLDENGAAVR
-972 IVNPVKVFD
+972 VFD
-981 LLAEELKDGNPELYE
+981 LLTEELKSANTGLYE
-996 KLKNPVSSGQAL
+996 KLKDPVSSVQAL
-1008 LEINYTSY
+1008 LEFNYTSSV
-1016 KVYNYY
+1016 VYNYY
-1022 SDFDDKIK
+1022 SAFDGSRK

-1036 DDGSLRAI
+1036 DDGSRRAI
-1044 KLEYRDANGLWMPAY
+1044 EVDYSETDGLWMPAY

-1116 ADSDIVLYGMYGGL
+1116 ADSDIVLYGMYGGE

-1228 NIVTMTLN
+1228 NVVTMTLN

-1260 GIDFGSH
+1260 GINFGSH

-1287 KRDGKSVYDEDM
+1287 KRDGKSVYDEDV

>member
-1 MLFRRTDV
+1 MT
-9 WETGVKMADVFYKIL
+9 DVFYKIL

-142 AGNTAGGNITG
+142 VGDNAAGNITAGNTAGGNITG

-171 MSGNMTYG
+171 MSGN
-179 NAATGSI
+179 
-186 TDGDIVDGNINA
+186 
-198 GNIPNLSS
+198 IPNISS

-231 KGNLDNADNNLS
+231 EGNLDNADNNLS

-285 ILLLYTVGAYILL
+285 ILLLYAVCSYILL

-312 YICDDIDTPFILGI
+312 YICDDIDTPFILGTL
-326 FSPKIYIPSLLTEEE
+326 SPKIYIPSLLTEEE
-341 RGYVIAHEKAHL
+341 RSYVIAHEKAHL

-452 LAAIAACVVVMV
+452 LAAVAACVVVMV

-478 SVAGENIDESSSA
+478 SAAGENIDESSSA

-518 VPGYSFS
+518 MQDSSFS
-525 NDGDSIDIINDATG
+525 YSEDGIDIAYG
-539 ERSFIYSYE
+539 EFGEKAYLRSLQMSS
-548 IPQPLGTYDDLKHN
+548 LSGTYGELRTSDKLQ
-562 DTPGKWGMA
+562 KWGMQYK
-571 LSGTLEEY
+571 GTLEEY
-579 IDGEVGVT
+579 IDGEVGVS
-587 IYNYNKMISP
+587 IYKYDETAS
-597 AENQEPGEGYFIV
+597 ASESEEPGEGYFII
-610 FGSPES
+610 FGSTQS
-616 DTVWMM
+616 GTVWTLT
-622 MLPVGSTRAEADEL
+622 LPVGATRTVADRF
-636 IKAVHLELSKVLAY
+636 INAAHLTLEKNQYAY
-650 DGWQVWVD
+650 H
-658 AVPGYSFSNNEDSI
+658 I
-672 GITDEKSAE
+672 
-681 TFFLSSHK
+681 
-689 MSDGFGTYD
+689 
-698 ELKANEKLKLWGTQ
+698 
-712 LRSGTFEE
+712 E
-720 YIDGEV
+720 Y
-726 GVSVYKYDET
+726 
-736 SASGTDAAGEGYF
+736 A
-749 LIFGSSR
+749 
-756 NGTVWMLK
+756 
-764 LPAGGTREEADKFIK
+764 
-779 AVHLKLDCKGDANH
+779 
-793 IDYEGWNIEY
+793 GWNIAYEAHDG
-803 VSQNNWKGSC
+803 WTGSY
-813 SDNVLNITNTE
+813 DGNILSISNSE
-824 DSRSLSLIPYDE
+824 DSRS
-836 SGNMYGYN
+836 
-844 YRRNEVSL
+844 VSL
-852 LLWKIDNLI
+852 VPYSEAGNRFLPDNGRQKESTELYTWKIENLR
-861 GYRNKSLRTNE
+861 GS
-872 NYIRDIYYYEDNEV
+872 RDSY
-886 SDNKEYIVMYSAV
+886 KEYNGNIVRSIYSIAGNNDDNGKNGYVVIYSAA
-899 ESDIIWYIRF
+899 ESDIVWYIRF
-909 INDYSLDDV
+909 SEEYSENDV
-918 YDIIDGINITSADAL
+918 YDIIGGINISSADAL
-933 ATWDGKLRYYDSK
+933 AAWDGKLKYYDSK
-946 LPLTIYEQYE
+946 LSLTVYEQYE
-956 RAGDRLNF
+956 RAQDRIDF
-964 LDANVTDD
+964 LGKWVLDENGAAVR
-972 IVNPVKVFD
+972 VFD
-981 LLAEELKDGNPELYE
+981 LLTEELKSANTGLYE
-996 KLKNPVSSGQAL
+996 KLKDPVSSVQAL
-1008 LEINYTSY
+1008 LEFNYTSSV
-1016 KVYNYY
+1016 VYNYY
-1022 SDFDDKIK
+1022 SAFDGSRK

-1036 DDGSLRAI
+1036 DDGSRRAI
-1044 KLEYRDANGLWMPAY
+1044 EVDYSETDGLWMPAY

-1116 ADSDIVLYGMYGGL
+1116 ADSDIVLYGMYGGE

-1228 NIVTMTLN
+1228 NVVTMTLN

-1260 GIDFGSH
+1260 GINFGSH

>member
-1 MLFRRTDV
+1 MT
-9 WETGVKMADVFYKIL
+9 DVFYKIL

-69 ESRFSLIPDTQGIFA
+69 ESRLSLIPDTQGIFA

-95 DNVNAG
+95 DNVNSG

-171 MSGNMTYG
+171 MSGNIPNISNG
-179 NAATGSI
+179 NAMA
-186 TDGDIVDGNINA
+186 VDN
-198 GNIPNLSS
+198 P
-206 GNDMQ
+206 
-211 GGTADRVNNGG
+211 DRGNNGG
-222 LNDISGGNF
+222 LNDISGGNIA
-231 KGNLDNADNNLS
+231 GSIDNADNNLS
-243 GAATSDNQKAAAGN
+243 GAATSGDQKAAAGN
-257 PGYTAILAG
+257 VGYRAILAG
-266 KLGGISLGRL
+266 KLGGINPGRL
-276 AFIWTAGCV
+276 AFIWAAGCV
-285 ILLLYTVGAYILL
+285 VLLLYAVCSYILL
-298 RRKTGAAFNNGENI
+298 KRKTGAAFNNGENI
-312 YICDDIDTPFILGI
+312 YICDDIDTPFILGTL
-326 FSPKIYIPSLLTEEE
+326 SPKIYIPSLLTEEE
-341 RGYVIAHEKAHL
+341 RSYVIAHEKAHL

-452 LAAIAACVVVMV
+452 LAAVAACVVVMV

-478 SVAGENIDESSSA
+478 SAAGENIDESSSA

-518 VPGYSFS
+518 MQDSSFS
-525 NDGDSIDIINDATG
+525 YSEDGIDIAYG
-539 ERSFIYSYE
+539 EFGEKAYLRSLQMSS
-548 IPQPLGTYDDLKHN
+548 LSGTYGELRTSDKLQ
-562 DTPGKWGMA
+562 KWGMQYK
-571 LSGTLEEY
+571 GTLEEY
-579 IDGEVGVT
+579 IDGEVGVS
-587 IYNYNKMISP
+587 IYKYDETAS
-597 AENQEPGEGYFIV
+597 ASESEEPGEGYFII
-610 FGSPES
+610 FGSTQS
-616 DTVWMM
+616 GTVWTLT
-622 MLPVGSTRAEADEL
+622 LPVGATRTVADRF
-636 IKAVHLELSKVLAY
+636 INAAHLTLEKNQYAY
-650 DGWQVWVD
+650 H
-658 AVPGYSFSNNEDSI
+658 I
-672 GITDEKSAE
+672 
-681 TFFLSSHK
+681 
-689 MSDGFGTYD
+689 
-698 ELKANEKLKLWGTQ
+698 
-712 LRSGTFEE
+712 E
-720 YIDGEV
+720 Y
-726 GVSVYKYDET
+726 
-736 SASGTDAAGEGYF
+736 A
-749 LIFGSSR
+749 
-756 NGTVWMLK
+756 
-764 LPAGGTREEADKFIK
+764 
-779 AVHLKLDCKGDANH
+779 
-793 IDYEGWNIEY
+793 GWNIAYEAHDG
-803 VSQNNWKGSC
+803 WTGSY
-813 SDNVLNITNTE
+813 DGNILSISNSE
-824 DSRSLSLIPYDE
+824 DSRS
-836 SGNMYGYN
+836 
-844 YRRNEVSL
+844 VSL
-852 LLWKIDNLI
+852 VPYSEAGNRFLPDNGRQKESTELYTWKIENLR
-861 GYRNKSLRTNE
+861 GS
-872 NYIRDIYYYEDNEV
+872 RDSY
-886 SDNKEYIVMYSAV
+886 KEYNGNIVRSIYSIAGNNDDNGKNGYVVIYSAA
-899 ESDIIWYIRF
+899 ESDIVWYIRF
-909 INDYSLDDV
+909 SEEYSENDV
-918 YDIIDGINITSADAL
+918 YDIIGGINISSADAL
-933 ATWDGKLRYYDSK
+933 AAWDGKLKYYDSK
-946 LPLTIYEQYE
+946 LSLTVYEQYE
-956 RAGDRLNF
+956 RAQDRIDF
-964 LDANVTDD
+964 LGKWVLDENGAV
-972 IVNPVKVFD
+972 VRVFD
-981 LLAEELKDGNPELYE
+981 LLTEELKSANTDLYE
-996 KLKNPVSSGQAL
+996 KLKDPVSSVQAL
-1008 LEINYTSY
+1008 LEFNYTSSV
-1016 KVYNYY
+1016 VYNYY
-1022 SDFDDKIK
+1022 SAFDGSRK

-1036 DDGSLRAI
+1036 DDGSRRAI
-1044 KLEYRDANGLWMPAY
+1044 EVDYSETDGLWMPAY

-1116 ADSDIVLYGMYGGL
+1116 ADSDIVLYGMYGGE

-1164 DGAYEYAIW
+1164 DGVYEYAIW

-1192 DYAKENSEEDFYSI
+1192 DYAKENGEEDFYSI

-1228 NIVTMTLN
+1228 NVVTMTLN

-1273 DGIWYFVNAGRIYV
+1273 DGIWYFVNGGRIYV

-1314 DQQFHLEDIEIIVEE
+1314 DQQFHLEDIEITVEE
-1329 RNN
+1329 RNGYQDYH

>member
-1 MLFRRTDV
+1 MLFRQADV

-101 LQDMSGAVGGALDNE
+101 LPDMSGAVGGALDNE
-116 GAAGGNADMASGKL
+116 GAAVGNADMASGKL

-171 MSGNMTYG
+171 MSGNIPNISNG
-179 NAATGSI
+179 NAMA
-186 TDGDIVDGNINA
+186 VDN
-198 GNIPNLSS
+198 P
-206 GNDMQ
+206 
-211 GGTADRVNNGG
+211 DRVNNGG
-222 LNDISGGNF
+222 LNDISGGNIA
-231 KGNLDNADNNLS
+231 GSIDNADNNLS
-243 GAATSDNQKAAAGN
+243 GAATSGDQKAAAGN
-257 PGYTAILAG
+257 AGYRAILAD
-266 KLGGISLGRL
+266 KPGGIRMGRL
-276 AFIWTAGCV
+276 AFIWAAGCV
-285 ILLLYTVGAYILL
+285 ILLLYAVCSYILL
-298 RRKTGAAFNNGENI
+298 KRKTGAAFNNGENI
-312 YICDDIDTPFILGI
+312 YICDDIDTPFILGTL
-326 FSPKIYIPSLLTEEE
+326 SPKIYIPSLLTEEE

-393 ERVIADKDIEYK
+393 ERVISDKDIEYK

-437 IKTVLNYKKPAFWLV
+437 IKMVLNYKKPAFWLV
-452 LAAIAACVVVMV
+452 LAAVAACVVVMV

-478 SVAGENIDESSSA
+478 SAAGENIDESSSA
-491 EPDSEKLVAEGGSE
+491 EPDSEKSVAEGGSE

-518 VPGYSFS
+518 MPGYSFS
-525 NDGDSIDIINDATG
+525 YSEDGIDIAYG
-539 ERSFIYSYE
+539 EFGEKAYLRSLQMSS
-548 IPQPLGTYDDLKHN
+548 LSGTYGELRTSDKLQ
-562 DTPGKWGMA
+562 KWGMQYK
-571 LSGTLEEY
+571 GTLEEY
-579 IDGEVGVT
+579 IDGEVGVS
-587 IYNYNKMISP
+587 IYKYDETAS
-597 AENQEPGEGYFIV
+597 ASESEEPGEGYFII
-610 FGSPES
+610 FGSTQS
-616 DTVWMM
+616 GTVWTLT
-622 MLPVGSTRAEADEL
+622 LPVGATRTVADRF
-636 IKAVHLELSKVLAY
+636 INAAHLTLEKNQYAY
-650 DGWQVWVD
+650 H
-658 AVPGYSFSNNEDSI
+658 I
-672 GITDEKSAE
+672 
-681 TFFLSSHK
+681 
-689 MSDGFGTYD
+689 
-698 ELKANEKLKLWGTQ
+698 
-712 LRSGTFEE
+712 E
-720 YIDGEV
+720 Y
-726 GVSVYKYDET
+726 
-736 SASGTDAAGEGYF
+736 A
-749 LIFGSSR
+749 
-756 NGTVWMLK
+756 
-764 LPAGGTREEADKFIK
+764 
-779 AVHLKLDCKGDANH
+779 
-793 IDYEGWNIEY
+793 GWNIAYEAHDG
-803 VSQNNWKGSC
+803 WTGSY
-813 SDNVLNITNTE
+813 DGNILSISNSE
-824 DSRSLSLIPYDE
+824 DSRS
-836 SGNMYGYN
+836 
-844 YRRNEVSL
+844 VSL
-852 LLWKIDNLI
+852 VPYSEAGNRFLPDNGRQKESTELYTWKIENLR
-861 GYRNKSLRTNE
+861 GS
-872 NYIRDIYYYEDNEV
+872 RDSY
-886 SDNKEYIVMYSAV
+886 KEYNGNIVRSIYSIAGNNDDNGKNGYVVIYSAA
-899 ESDIIWYIRF
+899 ESDIVWYIRF
-909 INDYSLDDV
+909 SEEYSENDV
-918 YDIIDGINITSADAL
+918 YDIIGGINISSADAL
-933 ATWDGKLRYYDSK
+933 AAWDGKLKYYDSK
-946 LPLTIYEQYE
+946 LSLTVYEQYE
-956 RAGDRLNF
+956 RAQDRIDF
-964 LDANVTDD
+964 LGKWVLDENGAV
-972 IVNPVKVFD
+972 VRVFD
-981 LLAEELKDGNPELYE
+981 LLTEELKSANTDLYE
-996 KLKNPVSSGQAL
+996 KLKDPVSLVQAL
-1008 LEINYTSY
+1008 LEFNYTSSV
-1016 KVYNYY
+1016 VYNYY
-1022 SDFDDKIK
+1022 SAFDGSRK

-1036 DDGSLRAI
+1036 DDGSRRAI
-1044 KLEYRDANGLWMPAY
+1044 EVDYSETDGLWMPAY

-1116 ADSDIVLYGMYGGL
+1116 ADSDIVLYGMYGGE

-1145 NWMSPH
+1145 YWMSPH

-1164 DGAYEYAIW
+1164 DGVYEYAIW

-1228 NIVTMTLN
+1228 NVVTMTLN

>member
-1 MLFRRTDV
+1 MT
-9 WETGVKMADVFYKIL
+9 DVFYKIL

-142 AGNTAGGNITG
+142 VGDNAAGNITAENTAGGNITG

-179 NAATGSI
+179 NAATGSL

-198 GNIPNLSS
+198 GNIPNISS

-231 KGNLDNADNNLS
+231 EGNLDNADNNLS
-243 GAATSDNQKAAAGN
+243 GAATSGDQKAAAGN
-257 PGYTAILAG
+257 VGYRAILAG

-285 ILLLYTVGAYILL
+285 ILLLYAVCSYILL

-422 SACPLAFG
+422 SACTLAFG

-452 LAAIAACVVVMV
+452 LAAVAACVVVMV

-478 SVAGENIDESSSA
+478 SAAGENIDESSSA

-518 VPGYSFS
+518 MQDSSFS
-525 NDGDSIDIINDATG
+525 YSEDGIDIAYG
-539 ERSFIYSYE
+539 EFGEKAYLRSLQMSS
-548 IPQPLGTYDDLKHN
+548 LSGTYGELRTSDKLQ
-562 DTPGKWGMA
+562 KWGMQ
-571 LSGTLEEY
+571 Y
-579 IDGEVGVT
+579 
-587 IYNYNKMISP
+587 K
-597 AENQEPGEGYFIV
+597 
-610 FGSPES
+610 
-616 DTVWMM
+616 
-622 MLPVGSTRAEADEL
+622 
-636 IKAVHLELSKVLAY
+636 
-650 DGWQVWVD
+650 
-658 AVPGYSFSNNEDSI
+658 
-672 GITDEKSAE
+672 
-681 TFFLSSHK
+681 
-689 MSDGFGTYD
+689 
-698 ELKANEKLKLWGTQ
+698 
-712 LRSGTFEE
+712 GTFEE

-726 GVSVYKYDET
+726 GVSIYKYDET
-736 SASGTDAAGEGYF
+736 ASASESEEPGEGYF
-749 LIFGSSR
+749 IIFGSTQS
-756 NGTVWMLK
+756 GTVWTLT
-764 LPAGGTREEADKFIK
+764 LPVGATRTVADRFIN
-779 AVHLKLDCKGDANH
+779 AAHLTLEKNQYAYH
-793 IDYEGWNIEY
+793 IEYAGWNIAYEAHDG
-803 VSQNNWKGSC
+803 WTGSY
-813 SDNVLNITNTE
+813 DGNILSISNSE
-824 DSRSLSLIPYDE
+824 DSRS
-836 SGNMYGYN
+836 
-844 YRRNEVSL
+844 VSL
-852 LLWKIDNLI
+852 VPYSEAGNRFLPDNGRQKESTELYTWKIENLR
-861 GYRNKSLRTNE
+861 GS
-872 NYIRDIYYYEDNEV
+872 RDSY
-886 SDNKEYIVMYSAV
+886 KEYNGNIVRSIYSIAGNNDDNGKNGYVVIYSAA
-899 ESDIIWYIRF
+899 ESDIVWYIRF
-909 INDYSLDDV
+909 SEEYSENDV
-918 YDIIDGINITSADAL
+918 YDIIGGINISSADAL
-933 ATWDGKLRYYDSK
+933 AAWDGKLKYYDSK
-946 LPLTIYEQYE
+946 LSLTVYEQYE
-956 RAGDRLNF
+956 RAQDRIDF
-964 LDANVTDD
+964 LGKWVLDENGAAVR
-972 IVNPVKVFD
+972 VFD
-981 LLAEELKDGNPELYE
+981 LLTEELKSANTGLYE
-996 KLKNPVSSGQAL
+996 KLKDPVSSVQAL
-1008 LEINYTSY
+1008 LEFNYTSSV
-1016 KVYNYY
+1016 VYNYY
-1022 SDFDDKIK
+1022 SAFDGSRK

-1036 DDGSLRAI
+1036 DDGSRRAI
-1044 KLEYRDANGLWMPAY
+1044 EVDYSETDGLWMPAY

-1116 ADSDIVLYGMYGGL
+1116 ADSDIVLYGMYGGE

-1145 NWMSPH
+1145 YWMSPH

-1228 NIVTMTLN
+1228 NVVTMTLN

>member
-1 MLFRRTDV
+1 MLFRQADV

-38 VLRIFLKKVPRK
+38 VLRIFMKKVPRK

-101 LQDMSGAVGGALDNE
+101 LPDISGAVGGALDNE

-171 MSGNMTYG
+171 MSGNIPNISNG
-179 NAATGSI
+179 NAMA
-186 TDGDIVDGNINA
+186 VDN
-198 GNIPNLSS
+198 P
-206 GNDMQ
+206 
-211 GGTADRVNNGG
+211 DRVNNGG

-231 KGNLDNADNNLS
+231 EGNLDNADNNLS
-243 GAATSDNQKAAAGN
+243 GAATYGAQKAAAGN
-257 PGYTAILAG
+257 VGYRAILAG

-276 AFIWTAGCV
+276 AFIWTAGCL
-285 ILLLYTVGAYILL
+285 ILLLYAVCSYILL

-452 LAAIAACVVVMV
+452 LAAVAACVVVMV

-478 SVAGENIDESSSA
+478 SAAGENIDESSSA

-518 VPGYSFS
+518 MQDSSFS
-525 NDGDSIDIINDATG
+525 YSEDGIDIAYG
-539 ERSFIYSYE
+539 EFGEKAYLRSLQMSS
-548 IPQPLGTYDDLKHN
+548 LSGTYGELRTSDKLQ
-562 DTPGKWGMA
+562 KWGMQYK
-571 LSGTLEEY
+571 GTLEEY
-579 IDGEVGVT
+579 IDGEVGVS
-587 IYNYNKMISP
+587 IYKYDETAS
-597 AENQEPGEGYFIV
+597 ASESEEPGEGYFII
-610 FGSPES
+610 FGSTQS
-616 DTVWMM
+616 GTVWTLT
-622 MLPVGSTRAEADEL
+622 LPVGATRTVADRF
-636 IKAVHLELSKVLAY
+636 INAAHLTLEKNQYAY
-650 DGWQVWVD
+650 H
-658 AVPGYSFSNNEDSI
+658 I
-672 GITDEKSAE
+672 
-681 TFFLSSHK
+681 
-689 MSDGFGTYD
+689 
-698 ELKANEKLKLWGTQ
+698 
-712 LRSGTFEE
+712 E
-720 YIDGEV
+720 Y
-726 GVSVYKYDET
+726 
-736 SASGTDAAGEGYF
+736 A
-749 LIFGSSR
+749 
-756 NGTVWMLK
+756 
-764 LPAGGTREEADKFIK
+764 
-779 AVHLKLDCKGDANH
+779 
-793 IDYEGWNIEY
+793 GWNIAYEAHDG
-803 VSQNNWKGSC
+803 WTGSY
-813 SDNVLNITNTE
+813 DGNILSISNSE
-824 DSRSLSLIPYDE
+824 DSRS
-836 SGNMYGYN
+836 
-844 YRRNEVSL
+844 VSL
-852 LLWKIDNLI
+852 VPYSEAGNRFLPDNGRQKESTELYTWKIENLR
-861 GYRNKSLRTNE
+861 GS
-872 NYIRDIYYYEDNEV
+872 RDSY
-886 SDNKEYIVMYSAV
+886 KEYNGNIVRSIYSIAGNNDDNGKNGYVVIYSAA
-899 ESDIIWYIRF
+899 ESDIVWYIRF
-909 INDYSLDDV
+909 SEEYSENDV
-918 YDIIDGINITSADAL
+918 YDIIGGINISSADAL
-933 ATWDGKLRYYDSK
+933 AAWDGKLKYYDSK
-946 LPLTIYEQYE
+946 LSLTVYEQYE
-956 RAGDRLNF
+956 RAQDRIDF
-964 LDANVTDD
+964 LGKWVLDENGAV
-972 IVNPVKVFD
+972 VRVFD
-981 LLAEELKDGNPELYE
+981 LLTEELKSANTDLYE
-996 KLKNPVSSGQAL
+996 KLKDPVSSVQAL
-1008 LEINYTSY
+1008 LEFNYTSSV
-1016 KVYNYY
+1016 VYNYY
-1022 SDFDDKIK
+1022 SAFDGSRK

-1036 DDGSLRAI
+1036 DDGSRRAI
-1044 KLEYRDANGLWMPAY
+1044 EVDYSETDGLWMPAY

-1116 ADSDIVLYGMYGGL
+1116 ADSDIVLYGMYGGE

-1164 DGAYEYAIW
+1164 DGVYEYAIW

-1192 DYAKENSEEDFYSI
+1192 DYAKENGEEDFYSI

-1228 NIVTMTLN
+1228 NVVTMTLN

-1273 DGIWYFVNAGRIYV
+1273 DGIWYFVNGGRIYV

>member
-1 MLFRRTDV
+1 MLFRQADV
-9 WETGVKMADVFYKIL
+9 WETGVKMTDVFYKIL

-116 GAAGGNADMASGKL
+116 GAAGGNADMASGKQ

-135 NAAGNIT
+135 NAAGNLTVGDNAAGNIT
-142 AGNTAGGNITG
+142 TGNTAGGNITG

-163 GNIADKNN
+163 GNMADKNN
-171 MSGNMTYG
+171 MSGN
-179 NAATGSI
+179 
-186 TDGDIVDGNINA
+186 
-198 GNIPNLSS
+198 IPNISS

-231 KGNLDNADNNLS
+231 EGNLDNADNNLS

-285 ILLLYTVGAYILL
+285 ILLLYAVCSYILL

-312 YICDDIDTPFILGI
+312 YICDDIDTPFILGTL
-326 FSPKIYIPSLLTEEE
+326 SPKIYIPSLLTEEE
-341 RGYVIAHEKAHL
+341 RSYVIAHEKAHL

-379 AYILLCRDIELACD
+379 AYILLCRDIEIACD

-452 LAAIAACVVVMV
+452 LAAVAACVVVMV

-478 SVAGENIDESSSA
+478 SAAGENIDESSSA
-491 EPDSEKLVAEGGSE
+491 EPDSETTVTEPDSEKSVAEGGSE

-518 VPGYSFS
+518 MQDSSFS
-525 NDGDSIDIINDATG
+525 YSEDGIDIAYG
-539 ERSFIYSYE
+539 EFGEKAYLRSLQMSS
-548 IPQPLGTYDDLKHN
+548 LSGTYGELRTSDKLQ
-562 DTPGKWGMA
+562 KWGMQYK
-571 LSGTLEEY
+571 GTLEEY
-579 IDGEVGVT
+579 IDGEVGVS
-587 IYNYNKMISP
+587 IYKYDETAS
-597 AENQEPGEGYFIV
+597 ASESEEPGEGYFII
-610 FGSPES
+610 FGSTQS
-616 DTVWMM
+616 GTVWTLT
-622 MLPVGSTRAEADEL
+622 LPVGATRTVADRF
-636 IKAVHLELSKVLAY
+636 INAAHLTLEKNQYAY
-650 DGWQVWVD
+650 H
-658 AVPGYSFSNNEDSI
+658 I
-672 GITDEKSAE
+672 
-681 TFFLSSHK
+681 
-689 MSDGFGTYD
+689 
-698 ELKANEKLKLWGTQ
+698 
-712 LRSGTFEE
+712 E
-720 YIDGEV
+720 Y
-726 GVSVYKYDET
+726 
-736 SASGTDAAGEGYF
+736 A
-749 LIFGSSR
+749 
-756 NGTVWMLK
+756 
-764 LPAGGTREEADKFIK
+764 
-779 AVHLKLDCKGDANH
+779 
-793 IDYEGWNIEY
+793 GWNIAYEAHDG
-803 VSQNNWKGSC
+803 WTGSY
-813 SDNVLNITNTE
+813 DGNILSISNSE
-824 DSRSLSLIPYDE
+824 DSRS
-836 SGNMYGYN
+836 
-844 YRRNEVSL
+844 VSL
-852 LLWKIDNLI
+852 VPYSEAGNRFLPDNGRQKESTELYTWKIENLR
-861 GYRNKSLRTNE
+861 GS
-872 NYIRDIYYYEDNEV
+872 RDSY
-886 SDNKEYIVMYSAV
+886 KEYNGNIVRSIYSIAGNNDDNGKNGYVVIYSAA
-899 ESDIIWYIRF
+899 ESDIVWYIRF
-909 INDYSLDDV
+909 SEEYSENDV
-918 YDIIDGINITSADAL
+918 YDIIGGINISSADAL
-933 ATWDGKLRYYDSK
+933 AAWDGKLKYYDSK
-946 LPLTIYEQYE
+946 LSLTVYEQYE
-956 RAGDRLNF
+956 RAQDRIDF
-964 LDANVTDD
+964 LGKWVLDENGAAVR
-972 IVNPVKVFD
+972 VFD
-981 LLAEELKDGNPELYE
+981 LLTEELKSANTGLYE
-996 KLKNPVSSGQAL
+996 KLKDPVSSVQAL
-1008 LEINYTSY
+1008 LEFNYTSSV
-1016 KVYNYY
+1016 VYNYY
-1022 SDFDDKIK
+1022 SAFDGSRK

-1036 DDGSLRAI
+1036 DDGSRRAI
-1044 KLEYRDANGLWMPAY
+1044 EVDYSETDGLWMPAY

-1116 ADSDIVLYGMYGGL
+1116 ADSDIVLYGMYGGE

-1164 DGAYEYAIW
+1164 DGVYEYAIW

-1192 DYAKENSEEDFYSI
+1192 DYAKENGEEDFYSI

-1228 NIVTMTLN
+1228 NVVTMTLN

-1247 HFEEHKEYNESFD
+1247 HFEEYKEYNESFD

>member
-1 MLFRRTDV
+1 MLFRQADV

-101 LQDMSGAVGGALDNE
+101 LPDISGAVGGALDNE

-142 AGNTAGGNITG
+142 VGDNAAGNITDGNTAGGNITG

-163 GNIADKNN
+163 GNIADENN
-171 MSGNMTYG
+171 MSGNMTNG
-179 NAATGSI
+179 NAATGSL

-198 GNIPNLSS
+198 GNIPNISS
-206 GNDMQ
+206 
-211 GGTADRVNNGG
+211 
-222 LNDISGGNF
+222 F

-243 GAATSDNQKAAAGN
+243 GAATSGDQKAAAGN
-257 PGYTAILAG
+257 VGYRAILAG

-276 AFIWTAGCV
+276 AFIWAAGCV
-285 ILLLYTVGAYILL
+285 ILLLYAVCSYILL

-312 YICDDIDTPFILGI
+312 YICDDIDTPFILGTL
-326 FSPKIYIPSLLTEEE
+326 SPKIYIPSLLTEEE

-452 LAAIAACVVVMV
+452 LAAVAACVVVMV

-478 SVAGENIDESSSA
+478 SAAGENIDESSSA

-518 VPGYSFS
+518 MQDSSFS
-525 NDGDSIDIINDATG
+525 YSEDGIDIAYG
-539 ERSFIYSYE
+539 EFGEKAYLRSLQMSS
-548 IPQPLGTYDDLKHN
+548 LSGTYGELRTSDKLQ
-562 DTPGKWGMA
+562 KWGMQYK
-571 LSGTLEEY
+571 GTLEEY
-579 IDGEVGVT
+579 IDGEVGVS
-587 IYNYNKMISP
+587 IYKYDETAS
-597 AENQEPGEGYFIV
+597 ASESEEPGEGYFII
-610 FGSPES
+610 FGSTQS
-616 DTVWMM
+616 CTVWTLT
-622 MLPVGSTRAEADEL
+622 LPVGATRTVADRF
-636 IKAVHLELSKVLAY
+636 INAAHLTLEKNQYAY
-650 DGWQVWVD
+650 H
-658 AVPGYSFSNNEDSI
+658 I
-672 GITDEKSAE
+672 
-681 TFFLSSHK
+681 
-689 MSDGFGTYD
+689 
-698 ELKANEKLKLWGTQ
+698 
-712 LRSGTFEE
+712 E
-720 YIDGEV
+720 Y
-726 GVSVYKYDET
+726 
-736 SASGTDAAGEGYF
+736 A
-749 LIFGSSR
+749 
-756 NGTVWMLK
+756 
-764 LPAGGTREEADKFIK
+764 
-779 AVHLKLDCKGDANH
+779 
-793 IDYEGWNIEY
+793 GWNIAYEA
-803 VSQNNWKGSC
+803 NDGWTGSY
-813 SDNVLNITNTE
+813 DGNILSISNSE
-824 DSRSLSLIPYDE
+824 DSRS
-836 SGNMYGYN
+836 
-844 YRRNEVSL
+844 VSL
-852 LLWKIDNLI
+852 VPYSEAGNRFLPDNGRQKESTELYTWKIENLR
-861 GYRNKSLRTNE
+861 GS
-872 NYIRDIYYYEDNEV
+872 RDSY
-886 SDNKEYIVMYSAV
+886 KEYNGNIVRSIYSIAGNNDDNGKNGYVVIYSAA
-899 ESDIIWYIRF
+899 ESDIVWYIRF
-909 INDYSLDDV
+909 SEEYSENDV
-918 YDIIDGINITSADAL
+918 YDIIGGINISSADAL
-933 ATWDGKLRYYDSK
+933 AAWDGKLKYYDSK
-946 LPLTIYEQYE
+946 LSLTVYEQYE
-956 RAGDRLNF
+956 RAQDRIDF
-964 LDANVTDD
+964 LGKWVLDENGAV
-972 IVNPVKVFD
+972 VRVFD
-981 LLAEELKDGNPELYE
+981 LLTEELKSANTDLYE
-996 KLKNPVSSGQAL
+996 KLKDPVSSVQAL
-1008 LEINYTSY
+1008 LEFNYTSSV
-1016 KVYNYY
+1016 VYNYY
-1022 SDFDDKIK
+1022 SAFDGSRK

-1036 DDGSLRAI
+1036 DDGSRRAI
-1044 KLEYRDANGLWMPAY
+1044 EVDYSETDGLWMPAY

-1116 ADSDIVLYGMYGGL
+1116 ADSDIVLYGMYGGE

-1228 NIVTMTLN
+1228 NVVTMTLN

-1260 GIDFGSH
+1260 GINFGSH

-1287 KRDGKSVYDEDM
+1287 KRDGKSVYDEDV

>member
-1 MLFRRTDV
+1 MLFRQADV
-9 WETGVKMADVFYKIL
+9 WETGVKMTDVFYKIL
-24 QMSISASWLILAIV
+24 QMSISASWLIIAIV

-101 LQDMSGAVGGALDNE
+101 LPDMSGAVGGALDSE

-130 NNEID
+130 NNEIDNAAGNITVGD

-171 MSGNMTYG
+171 MSGN
-179 NAATGSI
+179 
-186 TDGDIVDGNINA
+186 
-198 GNIPNLSS
+198 IPNISS

-211 GGTADRVNNGG
+211 GGTADRGNNGG

-231 KGNLDNADNNLS
+231 EGNLDNEDNNLS
-243 GAATSDNQKAAAGN
+243 GAATYGAQKAAAGN
-257 PGYTAILAG
+257 LGYTAILAG

-285 ILLLYTVGAYILL
+285 ILLLYAVCSYILL

-452 LAAIAACVVVMV
+452 LAAVAACVVVMV

-478 SVAGENIDESSSA
+478 SAAGENIDESSSA

-518 VPGYSFS
+518 MQDSSFS
-525 NDGDSIDIINDATG
+525 YSEDGIDIAYG
-539 ERSFIYSYE
+539 EFGEKAYLRSLQMSS
-548 IPQPLGTYDDLKHN
+548 LSGTYGELRTSDKLQ
-562 DTPGKWGMA
+562 KWGMQYK
-571 LSGTLEEY
+571 GTLEEY
-579 IDGEVGVT
+579 IDGEVGVS
-587 IYNYNKMISP
+587 IYKYDETAS
-597 AENQEPGEGYFIV
+597 ASESEEPGEGYFII
-610 FGSPES
+610 FGSTQS
-616 DTVWMM
+616 GTVWTLT
-622 MLPVGSTRAEADEL
+622 LPVGATRTVADRF
-636 IKAVHLELSKVLAY
+636 INAAHLTLEKNQYAY
-650 DGWQVWVD
+650 H
-658 AVPGYSFSNNEDSI
+658 I
-672 GITDEKSAE
+672 
-681 TFFLSSHK
+681 
-689 MSDGFGTYD
+689 
-698 ELKANEKLKLWGTQ
+698 
-712 LRSGTFEE
+712 E
-720 YIDGEV
+720 Y
-726 GVSVYKYDET
+726 
-736 SASGTDAAGEGYF
+736 A
-749 LIFGSSR
+749 
-756 NGTVWMLK
+756 
-764 LPAGGTREEADKFIK
+764 
-779 AVHLKLDCKGDANH
+779 
-793 IDYEGWNIEY
+793 GWNIAYEAHDG
-803 VSQNNWKGSC
+803 WTGSY
-813 SDNVLNITNTE
+813 DGNILSISNSE
-824 DSRSLSLIPYDE
+824 DSRS
-836 SGNMYGYN
+836 
-844 YRRNEVSL
+844 VSL
-852 LLWKIDNLI
+852 VPYSEAGNRFLPDNGRQKESTELYTWKIENLR
-861 GYRNKSLRTNE
+861 GS
-872 NYIRDIYYYEDNEV
+872 RDSY
-886 SDNKEYIVMYSAV
+886 KEYNGNIVRSIYSIAGNNDDNGKNGYVVIYSAA
-899 ESDIIWYIRF
+899 ESDIVWYIRF
-909 INDYSLDDV
+909 SEEYSENDV
-918 YDIIDGINITSADAL
+918 YDIIGGINISSADAL
-933 ATWDGKLRYYDSK
+933 AAWDGKLKYYDSK
-946 LPLTIYEQYE
+946 LSLTVYEQYE
-956 RAGDRLNF
+956 RAQDRIDF
-964 LDANVTDD
+964 LGKWVLDENGAAVR
-972 IVNPVKVFD
+972 VFD
-981 LLAEELKDGNPELYE
+981 LLTEELKSANTGLYE
-996 KLKNPVSSGQAL
+996 KLKDPVSSVQAL
-1008 LEINYTSY
+1008 LEFNYTSSV
-1016 KVYNYY
+1016 VYNYY
-1022 SDFDDKIK
+1022 SAFDGSRK

-1036 DDGSLRAI
+1036 DDGSRRAI
-1044 KLEYRDANGLWMPAY
+1044 EVDYSETDGLWMPAY

-1116 ADSDIVLYGMYGGL
+1116 ADSDIVLYGMYGGE

-1228 NIVTMTLN
+1228 NVVTMTLN

-1260 GIDFGSH
+1260 GINFGSH

-1287 KRDGKSVYDEDM
+1287 KRDGKSVYDEDV

>member
-1 MLFRRTDV
+1 MLFRQADV
-9 WETGVKMADVFYKIL
+9 WETGVKMTDVFYKIL

-101 LQDMSGAVGGALDNE
+101 LPDISGAVGGALDNE

-163 GNIADKNN
+163 GNIADKNY
-171 MSGNMTYG
+171 MSGNIHNISNG
-179 NAATGSI
+179 NAMA
-186 TDGDIVDGNINA
+186 VDN
-198 GNIPNLSS
+198 P
-206 GNDMQ
+206 
-211 GGTADRVNNGG
+211 DRVNNGG

-231 KGNLDNADNNLS
+231 EGNLDNADNNLS
-243 GAATSDNQKAAAGN
+243 GAATYAAQKAAAGN
-257 PGYTAILAG
+257 VGYRAILAG
-266 KLGGISLGRL
+266 KLGGISLGRF

-285 ILLLYTVGAYILL
+285 ILLLYAVCSYILL
-298 RRKTGAAFNNGENI
+298 KRKTGAAFNNGENI

-452 LAAIAACVVVMV
+452 LAAVAACVVVMV

-478 SVAGENIDESSSA
+478 SAAGENIDESSSA
-491 EPDSEKLVAEGGSE
+491 EPDSEKSVAEGGSE

-518 VPGYSFS
+518 MPGYSFS
-525 NDGDSIDIINDATG
+525 YSEDGIDIAYG
-539 ERSFIYSYE
+539 EFGEKAYLRSLQMSS
-548 IPQPLGTYDDLKHN
+548 LSGTYGELRTSDKLQ
-562 DTPGKWGMA
+562 KWGMQYK
-571 LSGTLEEY
+571 GTLEEY
-579 IDGEVGVT
+579 IDGEVGVS
-587 IYNYNKMISP
+587 IYKYDETAS
-597 AENQEPGEGYFIV
+597 ASESEEPGEGYFII
-610 FGSPES
+610 FGSTQS
-616 DTVWMM
+616 GTVWTLT
-622 MLPVGSTRAEADEL
+622 LPVGATRTVADRF
-636 IKAVHLELSKVLAY
+636 INAAHLTLEKNQYAY
-650 DGWQVWVD
+650 H
-658 AVPGYSFSNNEDSI
+658 I
-672 GITDEKSAE
+672 
-681 TFFLSSHK
+681 
-689 MSDGFGTYD
+689 
-698 ELKANEKLKLWGTQ
+698 
-712 LRSGTFEE
+712 E
-720 YIDGEV
+720 Y
-726 GVSVYKYDET
+726 
-736 SASGTDAAGEGYF
+736 A
-749 LIFGSSR
+749 
-756 NGTVWMLK
+756 
-764 LPAGGTREEADKFIK
+764 
-779 AVHLKLDCKGDANH
+779 
-793 IDYEGWNIEY
+793 GWNIAYEAHDG
-803 VSQNNWKGSC
+803 WTGSY
-813 SDNVLNITNTE
+813 DGNILSISNSE
-824 DSRSLSLIPYDE
+824 NSRS
-836 SGNMYGYN
+836 
-844 YRRNEVSL
+844 VSL
-852 LLWKIDNLI
+852 VPYSEAGNRFLPDNGRQKESTELYTWKIENLR
-861 GYRNKSLRTNE
+861 GS
-872 NYIRDIYYYEDNEV
+872 RDSY
-886 SDNKEYIVMYSAV
+886 KEYNGNIVRSIYSIAGNNDDNGKNGYVVIYSAA
-899 ESDIIWYIRF
+899 ESDIVWYIRF
-909 INDYSLDDV
+909 SEEYSENDV
-918 YDIIDGINITSADAL
+918 YDIIGGINISSADAL
-933 ATWDGKLRYYDSK
+933 AAWDGKLKYYDSK
-946 LPLTIYEQYE
+946 LSLTVYEQYE
-956 RAGDRLNF
+956 RAQDRIDF
-964 LDANVTDD
+964 LGKWVLDENGAAVR
-972 IVNPVKVFD
+972 VFD
-981 LLAEELKDGNPELYE
+981 LLTEELKSANTGLYE
-996 KLKNPVSSGQAL
+996 KLKDPVSSVQAL
-1008 LEINYTSY
+1008 LEFNYTSSV
-1016 KVYNYY
+1016 VYNYY
-1022 SDFDDKIK
+1022 SAFDGSRK

-1036 DDGSLRAI
+1036 DDGSRRAI
-1044 KLEYRDANGLWMPAY
+1044 EVDYSETDGLWMPAY

-1116 ADSDIVLYGMYGGL
+1116 ADSDIVLYGMYGGE

-1164 DGAYEYAIW
+1164 DGVYEYAIW

-1228 NIVTMTLN
+1228 NVVTMTLN

>member
-1 MLFRRTDV
+1 MLFRQADV
-9 WETGVKMADVFYKIL
+9 WETGVKMTDVFYKIL

-142 AGNTAGGNITG
+142 VGDNAAGNITAGNTAGGNITG

-171 MSGNMTYG
+171 MSGN
-179 NAATGSI
+179 
-186 TDGDIVDGNINA
+186 
-198 GNIPNLSS
+198 IPNISS

-231 KGNLDNADNNLS
+231 EGNLDNADNNLS

-285 ILLLYTVGAYILL
+285 ILLLYAVCSYILL

-312 YICDDIDTPFILGI
+312 YICDDIDTPFILGTL
-326 FSPKIYIPSLLTEEE
+326 SPKIYIPSLLTEEE
-341 RGYVIAHEKAHL
+341 RSYVIAHEKAHL

-452 LAAIAACVVVMV
+452 LAAVAACVVVMV

-478 SVAGENIDESSSA
+478 SAAGENIDESSSA

-518 VPGYSFS
+518 MQDSSFS
-525 NDGDSIDIINDATG
+525 YSEDGIDIAYG
-539 ERSFIYSYE
+539 EFGEKAYLRSLQMSS
-548 IPQPLGTYDDLKHN
+548 LSGTYGELRTSDKLQ
-562 DTPGKWGMA
+562 KWGMQYK
-571 LSGTLEEY
+571 GTLEEY
-579 IDGEVGVT
+579 IDGEVGVS
-587 IYNYNKMISP
+587 IYKYDETAS
-597 AENQEPGEGYFIV
+597 ASESEEPGEGYFII
-610 FGSPES
+610 FGSTQS
-616 DTVWMM
+616 GTVWTLT
-622 MLPVGSTRAEADEL
+622 LPVGATRTVADRF
-636 IKAVHLELSKVLAY
+636 INAAHLTLEKNQYAY
-650 DGWQVWVD
+650 H
-658 AVPGYSFSNNEDSI
+658 I
-672 GITDEKSAE
+672 
-681 TFFLSSHK
+681 
-689 MSDGFGTYD
+689 
-698 ELKANEKLKLWGTQ
+698 
-712 LRSGTFEE
+712 E
-720 YIDGEV
+720 Y
-726 GVSVYKYDET
+726 
-736 SASGTDAAGEGYF
+736 A
-749 LIFGSSR
+749 
-756 NGTVWMLK
+756 
-764 LPAGGTREEADKFIK
+764 
-779 AVHLKLDCKGDANH
+779 
-793 IDYEGWNIEY
+793 GWNIAYEAHDG
-803 VSQNNWKGSC
+803 WTGSY
-813 SDNVLNITNTE
+813 DGNILSISNSE
-824 DSRSLSLIPYDE
+824 DSRS
-836 SGNMYGYN
+836 
-844 YRRNEVSL
+844 VSL
-852 LLWKIDNLI
+852 VPYSEAGNRFLPDNGRQKESTELYTWKIENLR
-861 GYRNKSLRTNE
+861 GS
-872 NYIRDIYYYEDNEV
+872 RDSY
-886 SDNKEYIVMYSAV
+886 KEYNGNIVRSIYSIAGNNDDNGKNGYVVIYSAA
-899 ESDIIWYIRF
+899 ESDIVWYIRF
-909 INDYSLDDV
+909 SEEYSENDV
-918 YDIIDGINITSADAL
+918 YDIIGGINISSADAL
-933 ATWDGKLRYYDSK
+933 AAWDGKLKYYDSK
-946 LPLTIYEQYE
+946 LSLTVYEQYE
-956 RAGDRLNF
+956 RAQDRIDF
-964 LDANVTDD
+964 LGKWVLDENGAAVR
-972 IVNPVKVFD
+972 VFD
-981 LLAEELKDGNPELYE
+981 LLTEELKSANTGLYE
-996 KLKNPVSSGQAL
+996 KLKDPVSSVQAL
-1008 LEINYTSY
+1008 LEFNYTSSV
-1016 KVYNYY
+1016 VYNYY
-1022 SDFDDKIK
+1022 SAFDGSRK

-1036 DDGSLRAI
+1036 DDGSRRAI
-1044 KLEYRDANGLWMPAY
+1044 EVDYSETDGLWMPAY

-1116 ADSDIVLYGMYGGL
+1116 ADSDIVLYGMYGGE

-1228 NIVTMTLN
+1228 NVVTMTLN

>member
-1 MLFRRTDV
+1 
-9 WETGVKMADVFYKIL
+9 MADVFYKIL

-101 LQDMSGAVGGALDNE
+101 LPDISGAVGGALDNE

-171 MSGNMTYG
+171 MSGNIPNISNG
-179 NAATGSI
+179 NAMA
-186 TDGDIVDGNINA
+186 VDN
-198 GNIPNLSS
+198 P
-206 GNDMQ
+206 
-211 GGTADRVNNGG
+211 DRVNNGG

-231 KGNLDNADNNLS
+231 EGNLDNADNNLS

-285 ILLLYTVGAYILL
+285 ILLLYAVCSYILL

-312 YICDDIDTPFILGI
+312 YICDDIDTPFILGTL
-326 FSPKIYIPSLLTEEE
+326 SPKIYIPSLLTEEE
-341 RGYVIAHEKAHL
+341 RSYVIAHEKAHL

-379 AYILLCRDIELACD
+379 AYILLCRDIEIACD

-452 LAAIAACVVVMV
+452 LAAVAACVVVMV

-478 SVAGENIDESSSA
+478 SAADENIDESSSA

-518 VPGYSFS
+518 MPGYSFS
-525 NDGDSIDIINDATG
+525 YSEDGIDIAYDEFG
-539 ERSFIYSYE
+539 EKVYLRSLQMSS
-548 IPQPLGTYDDLKHN
+548 LSGTYGELRTSDKLQ
-562 DTPGKWGMA
+562 KWGMQYK
-571 LSGTLEEY
+571 GTLEEY
-579 IDGEVGVT
+579 IDGEVGVS
-587 IYNYNKMISP
+587 IYKYDETAS
-597 AENQEPGEGYFIV
+597 ASESEEPGEGYFII
-610 FGSPES
+610 FGSTQS
-616 DTVWMM
+616 GTVWTLT
-622 MLPVGSTRAEADEL
+622 LPVGAARTVADRF
-636 IKAVHLELSKVLAY
+636 INAAHLTLEKNQYAY
-650 DGWQVWVD
+650 H
-658 AVPGYSFSNNEDSI
+658 I
-672 GITDEKSAE
+672 
-681 TFFLSSHK
+681 
-689 MSDGFGTYD
+689 
-698 ELKANEKLKLWGTQ
+698 
-712 LRSGTFEE
+712 E
-720 YIDGEV
+720 Y
-726 GVSVYKYDET
+726 
-736 SASGTDAAGEGYF
+736 A
-749 LIFGSSR
+749 
-756 NGTVWMLK
+756 
-764 LPAGGTREEADKFIK
+764 
-779 AVHLKLDCKGDANH
+779 
-793 IDYEGWNIEY
+793 GWNIAYEA
-803 VSQNNWKGSC
+803 NDGWTGSY
-813 SDNVLNITNTE
+813 DGNILSISNSE
-824 DSRSLSLIPYDE
+824 DSRS
-836 SGNMYGYN
+836 
-844 YRRNEVSL
+844 VSL
-852 LLWKIDNLI
+852 VPYSEAGNRFLPDNGRQKESTELYTWKIENLR
-861 GYRNKSLRTNE
+861 GS
-872 NYIRDIYYYEDNEV
+872 RDSY
-886 SDNKEYIVMYSAV
+886 KEYNGNIVRSIYSIAGNNDDNGKNGYVVIYSAA
-899 ESDIIWYIRF
+899 ESDIVWYIRF
-909 INDYSLDDV
+909 SEEYSENDV
-918 YDIIDGINITSADAL
+918 YDIIGGINISSADAL
-933 ATWDGKLRYYDSK
+933 AAWDGKLKYYDSK
-946 LPLTIYEQYE
+946 LSLTVYEQYE
-956 RAGDRLNF
+956 RAQDRIDF
-964 LDANVTDD
+964 LGKWVLDENGAAVR
-972 IVNPVKVFD
+972 VFD
-981 LLAEELKDGNPELYE
+981 LLTEELKSANTGLYE
-996 KLKNPVSSGQAL
+996 KLKDPVSSVQAL
-1008 LEINYTSY
+1008 LEFNYTSS
-1016 KVYNYY
+1016 VAYNYY
-1022 SDFDDKIK
+1022 SAFDGSRK

-1036 DDGSLRAI
+1036 DDGSRRAI
-1044 KLEYRDANGLWMPAY
+1044 EVDYSETDGLWMPAY

-1081 TADRLKQVTQIWTGV
+1081 TADRLKQVTQIWTSV

-1145 NWMSPH
+1145 SWMSPH
-1151 MVMPQIHYGDYDN
+1151 MYIPEIYCADYDN
-1164 DGAYEYAIW
+1164 DGVYEYAIRTH
-1173 SNMDTGTGVSG
+1173 MTTGTGISG

-1228 NIVTMTLN
+1228 NVVTMTLN

>member
-1 MLFRRTDV
+1 
-9 WETGVKMADVFYKIL
+9 MADVFYKIL

-101 LQDMSGAVGGALDNE
+101 LPDMSGAVGGALDNE

-171 MSGNMTYG
+171 MSGN
-179 NAATGSI
+179 
-186 TDGDIVDGNINA
+186 
-198 GNIPNLSS
+198 IPNISS

-285 ILLLYTVGAYILL
+285 ILLLYAVGSYILL

-365 ILLAVYW
+365 ILLAMYW

-437 IKTVLNYKKPAFWLV
+437 IKMVLNYKKPAFWLV
-452 LAAIAACVVVMV
+452 LAAVAACVVVMV

-505 VINNNGWSVWFEA
+505 VINNNGWSVWFDA
-518 VPGYSFS
+518 MPGYSFS
-525 NDGDSIDIINDATG
+525 YSEDGIDIAYDEFG
-539 ERSFIYSYE
+539 EKAYLRSLQMSS
-548 IPQPLGTYDDLKHN
+548 LSGTYGELRTSDKLQ
-562 DTPGKWGMA
+562 KWGMQYK
-571 LSGTLEEY
+571 GTLEEY
-579 IDGEVGVT
+579 IDGEVGVS
-587 IYNYNKMISP
+587 IYKYDETASVS
-597 AENQEPGEGYFIV
+597 ESEEPGEGYFII
-610 FGSPES
+610 FGSTQS
-616 DTVWMM
+616 GTVWTLT
-622 MLPVGSTRAEADEL
+622 LPVGATRTVADRF
-636 IKAVHLELSKVLAY
+636 INAAHLTLEKNQYAY
-650 DGWQVWVD
+650 H
-658 AVPGYSFSNNEDSI
+658 I
-672 GITDEKSAE
+672 
-681 TFFLSSHK
+681 
-689 MSDGFGTYD
+689 
-698 ELKANEKLKLWGTQ
+698 
-712 LRSGTFEE
+712 E
-720 YIDGEV
+720 Y
-726 GVSVYKYDET
+726 
-736 SASGTDAAGEGYF
+736 A
-749 LIFGSSR
+749 
-756 NGTVWMLK
+756 
-764 LPAGGTREEADKFIK
+764 
-779 AVHLKLDCKGDANH
+779 
-793 IDYEGWNIEY
+793 GWNIAYEA
-803 VSQNNWKGSC
+803 NDGWTGSY
-813 SDNVLNITNTE
+813 DGNILSISNSE
-824 DSRSLSLIPYDE
+824 DSRS
-836 SGNMYGYN
+836 
-844 YRRNEVSL
+844 VSL
-852 LLWKIDNLI
+852 VPYSEAGNRFLPDNGRQKESTELYTWKIENLR
-861 GYRNKSLRTNE
+861 GS
-872 NYIRDIYYYEDNEV
+872 RDSY
-886 SDNKEYIVMYSAV
+886 KEYNGNIVRSIYSIAGNNDDNGKNGYVVIYSAA
-899 ESDIIWYIRF
+899 ESDIVWYIRF
-909 INDYSLDDV
+909 SEEYSENDV
-918 YDIIDGINITSADAL
+918 YDIIGGINISSADAL
-933 ATWDGKLRYYDSK
+933 AAWDGKLKYYDSK
-946 LPLTIYEQYE
+946 LSLTVYEQYE
-956 RAGDRLNF
+956 RAQDRIDF
-964 LDANVTDD
+964 LGKWVLDENGAAVR
-972 IVNPVKVFD
+972 VFD
-981 LLAEELKDGNPELYE
+981 LLTEELKSANTGLYE
-996 KLKNPVSSGQAL
+996 KLKDPVSSVQAL
-1008 LEINYTSY
+1008 LEFNYTSSV
-1016 KVYNYY
+1016 VYNYY
-1022 SDFDDKIK
+1022 SAFDGSRK

-1036 DDGSLRAI
+1036 DDGSRRAI
-1044 KLEYRDANGLWMPAY
+1044 EVDYSETDGLWMPAY

-1116 ADSDIVLYGMYGGL
+1116 ADSDIVLYGMYGGE

-1145 NWMSPH
+1145 YWMSPH

-1228 NIVTMTLN
+1228 NVVTMTLN

>member
-1 MLFRRTDV
+1 
-9 WETGVKMADVFYKIL
+9 MADVFYKIL

-101 LQDMSGAVGGALDNE
+101 LPDMSGAVGGALDNE

-171 MSGNMTYG
+171 MSGN
-179 NAATGSI
+179 
-186 TDGDIVDGNINA
+186 
-198 GNIPNLSS
+198 IPNISS

-285 ILLLYTVGAYILL
+285 ILLLYAVGSYILL

-365 ILLAVYW
+365 ILLAMYW

-437 IKTVLNYKKPAFWLV
+437 IKMVLNYKKPAFWLV
-452 LAAIAACVVVMV
+452 LAAVAACVVVMV

-505 VINNNGWSVWFEA
+505 VINNNGWSVWFDA
-518 VPGYSFS
+518 MPGYSFS
-525 NDGDSIDIINDATG
+525 YSEDGIDIAYDEFG
-539 ERSFIYSYE
+539 EKAYLRSLQMSS
-548 IPQPLGTYDDLKHN
+548 LSGTYGELRTSDKLQ
-562 DTPGKWGMA
+562 KWGMQYK
-571 LSGTLEEY
+571 GTLEEY
-579 IDGEVGVT
+579 IDGEVGVS
-587 IYNYNKMISP
+587 IYKYDETASVS
-597 AENQEPGEGYFIV
+597 ESEEPGEGYFIIS
-610 FGSPES
+610 GSTQS
-616 DTVWMM
+616 GTVWTLT
-622 MLPVGSTRAEADEL
+622 LPVGATRTVADRF
-636 IKAVHLELSKVLAY
+636 INAAHLTLEKNQYAY
-650 DGWQVWVD
+650 H
-658 AVPGYSFSNNEDSI
+658 I
-672 GITDEKSAE
+672 
-681 TFFLSSHK
+681 
-689 MSDGFGTYD
+689 
-698 ELKANEKLKLWGTQ
+698 
-712 LRSGTFEE
+712 E
-720 YIDGEV
+720 Y
-726 GVSVYKYDET
+726 
-736 SASGTDAAGEGYF
+736 A
-749 LIFGSSR
+749 
-756 NGTVWMLK
+756 
-764 LPAGGTREEADKFIK
+764 
-779 AVHLKLDCKGDANH
+779 
-793 IDYEGWNIEY
+793 GWNIAYEA
-803 VSQNNWKGSC
+803 NDGWTGSY
-813 SDNVLNITNTE
+813 DGNILSISNSE
-824 DSRSLSLIPYDE
+824 DSRS
-836 SGNMYGYN
+836 
-844 YRRNEVSL
+844 VSL
-852 LLWKIDNLI
+852 VPYSEAGNRFLPDNGRQKESTELYTWKIENLR
-861 GYRNKSLRTNE
+861 GS
-872 NYIRDIYYYEDNEV
+872 RDSY
-886 SDNKEYIVMYSAV
+886 KEYNGNIVRSIYSIAGNNDDNGKNGYVVIYSAA
-899 ESDIIWYIRF
+899 ESDIVWYIRF
-909 INDYSLDDV
+909 SEEYSENDV
-918 YDIIDGINITSADAL
+918 YDIIGGINISSADAL
-933 ATWDGKLRYYDSK
+933 AAWDGKLKYYDSK
-946 LPLTIYEQYE
+946 LSLTVYEQYE
-956 RAGDRLNF
+956 RAQDRIDF
-964 LDANVTDD
+964 LGKWVLDENGAAVR
-972 IVNPVKVFD
+972 VFD
-981 LLAEELKDGNPELYE
+981 LLTEELKSANTGLYE
-996 KLKNPVSSGQAL
+996 KLKDPVSSVQAL
-1008 LEINYTSY
+1008 LEFNYTSSV
-1016 KVYNYY
+1016 VYNYY
-1022 SDFDDKIK
+1022 SAFDGSRK

-1036 DDGSLRAI
+1036 DDGSRRAI
-1044 KLEYRDANGLWMPAY
+1044 EVDYSETDGLWMPAY

-1116 ADSDIVLYGMYGGL
+1116 ADSDIVLYGMYGGE

-1145 NWMSPH
+1145 YWMSPH

-1228 NIVTMTLN
+1228 NVVTMTLN

>member
-1 MLFRRTDV
+1 
-9 WETGVKMADVFYKIL
+9 MADVFYKIL

-69 ESRFSLIPDTQGIFA
+69 ESRLSLIPDTQGIFA

-179 NAATGSI
+179 NAATGSL
-186 TDGDIVDGNINA
+186 TDGDIVDGNIP
-198 GNIPNLSS
+198 NISS

-231 KGNLDNADNNLS
+231 EGNLDNADNNLS

-285 ILLLYTVGAYILL
+285 ILLLYAVCSYILL
-298 RRKTGAAFNNGENI
+298 KRKTGAAFNNGENI
-312 YICDDIDTPFILGI
+312 YICDDIDTPFILGTL
-326 FSPKIYIPSLLTEEE
+326 SPKIYIPSLLTEEE

-452 LAAIAACVVVMV
+452 LAAVAACVVVMV

-478 SVAGENIDESSSA
+478 SAAGENIDESSSA

-518 VPGYSFS
+518 MQDSSFS
-525 NDGDSIDIINDATG
+525 YSEDGIDIAYG
-539 ERSFIYSYE
+539 EFGEKAYLRSLQMSS
-548 IPQPLGTYDDLKHN
+548 LSGTYGELRTSDKLQ
-562 DTPGKWGMA
+562 KWGMQ
-571 LSGTLEEY
+571 Y
-579 IDGEVGVT
+579 
-587 IYNYNKMISP
+587 K
-597 AENQEPGEGYFIV
+597 
-610 FGSPES
+610 
-616 DTVWMM
+616 
-622 MLPVGSTRAEADEL
+622 
-636 IKAVHLELSKVLAY
+636 
-650 DGWQVWVD
+650 
-658 AVPGYSFSNNEDSI
+658 
-672 GITDEKSAE
+672 
-681 TFFLSSHK
+681 
-689 MSDGFGTYD
+689 
-698 ELKANEKLKLWGTQ
+698 
-712 LRSGTFEE
+712 GTFEE

-726 GVSVYKYDET
+726 GVSIYKYDET
-736 SASGTDAAGEGYF
+736 ASASESEEPGEGYF
-749 LIFGSSR
+749 IIFGSTQS
-756 NGTVWMLK
+756 GTVWTLT
-764 LPAGGTREEADKFIK
+764 LPVGATRTVADRFIN
-779 AVHLKLDCKGDANH
+779 AAHLTLEKNQYAYH
-793 IDYEGWNIEY
+793 IEYAGWNIAYEAHDG
-803 VSQNNWKGSC
+803 WTGSY
-813 SDNVLNITNTE
+813 DGNILSISNSE
-824 DSRSLSLIPYDE
+824 DSRS
-836 SGNMYGYN
+836 
-844 YRRNEVSL
+844 VSL
-852 LLWKIDNLI
+852 VPYSEAGNRFLPDNGRQKESTELYTWKIENLR
-861 GYRNKSLRTNE
+861 GS
-872 NYIRDIYYYEDNEV
+872 RDSY
-886 SDNKEYIVMYSAV
+886 KEYNGNIVRSIYSIAGNNDDNGKNGYVVIYSAA
-899 ESDIIWYIRF
+899 ESDIVWYIRF
-909 INDYSLDDV
+909 SEEYSENDV
-918 YDIIDGINITSADAL
+918 YDIIGGINISSADAL
-933 ATWDGKLRYYDSK
+933 AAWDGKLKYYDSK
-946 LPLTIYEQYE
+946 LSLTVYEQYE
-956 RAGDRLNF
+956 RAQDRIDF
-964 LDANVTDD
+964 LGKWVLDENGAAVR
-972 IVNPVKVFD
+972 VFD
-981 LLAEELKDGNPELYE
+981 LLTEELKSANTGLYE
-996 KLKNPVSSGQAL
+996 KLKDPVSSVQAL
-1008 LEINYTSY
+1008 LEFNYTSSV
-1016 KVYNYY
+1016 VYNYY
-1022 SDFDDKIK
+1022 SAFDGSRK

-1036 DDGSLRAI
+1036 DDGSRRAI
-1044 KLEYRDANGLWMPAY
+1044 EVDYSETDGLWMPAY

-1116 ADSDIVLYGMYGGL
+1116 ADSDIVLYGMYGGE

-1228 NIVTMTLN
+1228 NVVTMTLN

>member
-1 MLFRRTDV
+1 MT
-9 WETGVKMADVFYKIL
+9 DVFYKIL

-171 MSGNMTYG
+171 MSGN
-179 NAATGSI
+179 
-186 TDGDIVDGNINA
+186 
-198 GNIPNLSS
+198 IPNISS

-231 KGNLDNADNNLS
+231 EGNLDNEDNNLS
-243 GAATSDNQKAAAGN
+243 GAATYGAQKAAAGN
-257 PGYTAILAG
+257 VGYRAILAG

-285 ILLLYTVGAYILL
+285 ILLLYAVCSYILL

-452 LAAIAACVVVMV
+452 LAAVAACVVVMV

-478 SVAGENIDESSSA
+478 SAADENIDESSSA

-525 NDGDSIDIINDATG
+525 YSEEGIDIAYDEFG
-539 ERSFIYSYE
+539 EKAYLRSLQMSS
-548 IPQPLGTYDDLKHN
+548 LSGTYGELRTSDKLQR
-562 DTPGKWGMA
+562 WGMQYK
-571 LSGTLEEY
+571 GTLEEY
-579 IDGEVGVT
+579 IDGEVGVS
-587 IYNYNKMISP
+587 IYKYDETAS
-597 AENQEPGEGYFIV
+597 ASESEEPGEGYFII
-610 FGSPES
+610 FGSTQS
-616 DTVWMM
+616 GTVWTLT
-622 MLPVGSTRAEADEL
+622 LPVGATRTVADRF
-636 IKAVHLELSKVLAY
+636 INAAHLTLEKNQYAY
-650 DGWQVWVD
+650 H
-658 AVPGYSFSNNEDSI
+658 I
-672 GITDEKSAE
+672 
-681 TFFLSSHK
+681 
-689 MSDGFGTYD
+689 
-698 ELKANEKLKLWGTQ
+698 
-712 LRSGTFEE
+712 E
-720 YIDGEV
+720 Y
-726 GVSVYKYDET
+726 
-736 SASGTDAAGEGYF
+736 A
-749 LIFGSSR
+749 
-756 NGTVWMLK
+756 
-764 LPAGGTREEADKFIK
+764 
-779 AVHLKLDCKGDANH
+779 
-793 IDYEGWNIEY
+793 GWNIAYEAHDG
-803 VSQNNWKGSC
+803 WTGSY
-813 SDNVLNITNTE
+813 DGNILSISNSE
-824 DSRSLSLIPYDE
+824 DSRS
-836 SGNMYGYN
+836 
-844 YRRNEVSL
+844 VSL
-852 LLWKIDNLI
+852 VPYSEAGNRFLPDNGRQKESTELYTWKIENLR
-861 GYRNKSLRTNE
+861 GS
-872 NYIRDIYYYEDNEV
+872 RDSY
-886 SDNKEYIVMYSAV
+886 KEYNGNIVRSIYSIAGNNDDNGKNGYVVIYSAA
-899 ESDIIWYIRF
+899 ESDIVWYIRF
-909 INDYSLDDV
+909 SEEYSENDV
-918 YDIIDGINITSADAL
+918 YDIIGGINISSADAL
-933 ATWDGKLRYYDSK
+933 AAWDGKLKYYDSK
-946 LPLTIYEQYE
+946 LSLTVYEQYE
-956 RAGDRLNF
+956 RAQDRIDF
-964 LDANVTDD
+964 LGKWVLDENGAAVR
-972 IVNPVKVFD
+972 VFD
-981 LLAEELKDGNPELYE
+981 LLTEELKSANTGLYE
-996 KLKNPVSSGQAL
+996 KLKDPVSSVQAL
-1008 LEINYTSY
+1008 LEFNYTSSV
-1016 KVYNYY
+1016 VYNYY
-1022 SDFDDKIK
+1022 SAFDGSRK

-1036 DDGSLRAI
+1036 DDGSRRAI
-1044 KLEYRDANGLWMPAY
+1044 EVDYSETDGLWMPAY

-1116 ADSDIVLYGMYGGL
+1116 ADSDIVLYGMYGWE

-1145 NWMSPH
+1145 YWMSPH

-1164 DGAYEYAIW
+1164 DGVYEYAIW

-1228 NIVTMTLN
+1228 NVVTMTLN

>member
-1 MLFRRTDV
+1 
-9 WETGVKMADVFYKIL
+9 MADVFYKIL

-101 LQDMSGAVGGALDNE
+101 LPDISGAVGGALDNE

-171 MSGNMTYG
+171 MSGNIPNISNG
-179 NAATGSI
+179 NAMA
-186 TDGDIVDGNINA
+186 VDN
-198 GNIPNLSS
+198 P
-206 GNDMQ
+206 
-211 GGTADRVNNGG
+211 DRVNNGG

-231 KGNLDNADNNLS
+231 EGNLDNADNNLS

-285 ILLLYTVGAYILL
+285 ILLLYAVCSYILL

-312 YICDDIDTPFILGI
+312 YICDDIDTPFILGTL
-326 FSPKIYIPSLLTEEE
+326 SPKIYIPSLLTEEE
-341 RGYVIAHEKAHL
+341 RSYVIAHEKAHL

-379 AYILLCRDIELACD
+379 AYILLCRDIEIACD

-452 LAAIAACVVVMV
+452 LAAVAACVVVMV

-478 SVAGENIDESSSA
+478 SAADENIDESSSA

-518 VPGYSFS
+518 MPGYSFS
-525 NDGDSIDIINDATG
+525 YSEDGIDIAYDEFG
-539 ERSFIYSYE
+539 EKVYLRSLQMSS
-548 IPQPLGTYDDLKHN
+548 LSGTYGELRTSDKLQ
-562 DTPGKWGMA
+562 KWGMQYK
-571 LSGTLEEY
+571 GTLEEY
-579 IDGEVGVT
+579 IDGEVGVS
-587 IYNYNKMISP
+587 IYKYDETAS
-597 AENQEPGEGYFIV
+597 ASESEEPGEGYFII
-610 FGSPES
+610 FGSTQS
-616 DTVWMM
+616 GTVWTLT
-622 MLPVGSTRAEADEL
+622 LPVGAARTVADRF
-636 IKAVHLELSKVLAY
+636 INAAHLTLEKNQYAY
-650 DGWQVWVD
+650 H
-658 AVPGYSFSNNEDSI
+658 I
-672 GITDEKSAE
+672 
-681 TFFLSSHK
+681 
-689 MSDGFGTYD
+689 
-698 ELKANEKLKLWGTQ
+698 
-712 LRSGTFEE
+712 E
-720 YIDGEV
+720 Y
-726 GVSVYKYDET
+726 
-736 SASGTDAAGEGYF
+736 A
-749 LIFGSSR
+749 
-756 NGTVWMLK
+756 
-764 LPAGGTREEADKFIK
+764 
-779 AVHLKLDCKGDANH
+779 
-793 IDYEGWNIEY
+793 GWNIAYEA
-803 VSQNNWKGSC
+803 NDGWTGSY
-813 SDNVLNITNTE
+813 DGNILSISNSE
-824 DSRSLSLIPYDE
+824 DSRSASLVPYSEAGNRFLPDNGRQKE
-836 SGNMYGYN
+836 STELYT
-844 YRRNEVSL
+844 
-852 LLWKIDNLI
+852 WKIENLR
-861 GYRNKSLRTNE
+861 GS
-872 NYIRDIYYYEDNEV
+872 RDSY
-886 SDNKEYIVMYSAV
+886 KEYNGNIVRSIYSIAGNNDDNGKNGYVVIYSAA
-899 ESDIIWYIRF
+899 ESDIVWYIRF
-909 INDYSLDDV
+909 SEEYSENDV
-918 YDIIDGINITSADAL
+918 YDIIGGINISSADAL
-933 ATWDGKLRYYDSK
+933 AAWDGKLKYYDSK
-946 LPLTIYEQYE
+946 LSLTVYEQYE
-956 RAGDRLNF
+956 RAQDRIDF
-964 LDANVTDD
+964 LGKWVLDENGAAVR
-972 IVNPVKVFD
+972 VFD
-981 LLAEELKDGNPELYE
+981 LLTEELKSANTGLYE
-996 KLKNPVSSGQAL
+996 KLKDPVSSVQAL
-1008 LEINYTSY
+1008 LEFNYTSS
-1016 KVYNYY
+1016 VAYNYY
-1022 SDFDDKIK
+1022 SAFDGSRK

-1036 DDGSLRAI
+1036 DDGSRRAI
-1044 KLEYRDANGLWMPAY
+1044 EVDYSETDGLWMPAY

-1116 ADSDIVLYGMYGGL
+1116 ADSDIVLYGMYGGE

-1228 NIVTMTLN
+1228 NVVTMTLN

>member
-1 MLFRRTDV
+1 MLFRQADV

-101 LQDMSGAVGGALDNE
+101 LPDISGAVGGALDNE

-171 MSGNMTYG
+171 MSGNIPNISNG
-179 NAATGSI
+179 NAMA
-186 TDGDIVDGNINA
+186 VDN
-198 GNIPNLSS
+198 P
-206 GNDMQ
+206 
-211 GGTADRVNNGG
+211 DRVNNGG

-231 KGNLDNADNNLS
+231 EGNLDNADNNLS

-285 ILLLYTVGAYILL
+285 ILLLYAVCSYILL

-312 YICDDIDTPFILGI
+312 YICDDIDTPFILGTL
-326 FSPKIYIPSLLTEEE
+326 SPKIYIPSLLTEEE
-341 RGYVIAHEKAHL
+341 RSYVIAHEKAHL

-379 AYILLCRDIELACD
+379 AYILLCRDIEIACD

-452 LAAIAACVVVMV
+452 LAAVAACVVVMV

-478 SVAGENIDESSSA
+478 SAADENIDESSSA

-518 VPGYSFS
+518 MPGYRFS
-525 NDGDSIDIINDATG
+525 YSEDGIDIAYDEFG
-539 ERSFIYSYE
+539 EKVYLRSLQMSS
-548 IPQPLGTYDDLKHN
+548 LSGTYGELRTSDKLQ
-562 DTPGKWGMA
+562 KWGMQYK
-571 LSGTLEEY
+571 GTLEEY
-579 IDGEVGVT
+579 IDGEVGVS
-587 IYNYNKMISP
+587 IYKYDETAS
-597 AENQEPGEGYFIV
+597 ASESEEPGEGYFII
-610 FGSPES
+610 FGSTQS
-616 DTVWMM
+616 GTVWTLT
-622 MLPVGSTRAEADEL
+622 LPVGAARTVADRF
-636 IKAVHLELSKVLAY
+636 INAAHLTLEKNQYAY
-650 DGWQVWVD
+650 H
-658 AVPGYSFSNNEDSI
+658 I
-672 GITDEKSAE
+672 
-681 TFFLSSHK
+681 
-689 MSDGFGTYD
+689 
-698 ELKANEKLKLWGTQ
+698 
-712 LRSGTFEE
+712 E
-720 YIDGEV
+720 Y
-726 GVSVYKYDET
+726 
-736 SASGTDAAGEGYF
+736 A
-749 LIFGSSR
+749 
-756 NGTVWMLK
+756 
-764 LPAGGTREEADKFIK
+764 
-779 AVHLKLDCKGDANH
+779 
-793 IDYEGWNIEY
+793 GWNIAYEA
-803 VSQNNWKGSC
+803 NDGWTGSY
-813 SDNVLNITNTE
+813 DGNILSISNSE
-824 DSRSLSLIPYDE
+824 DSRS
-836 SGNMYGYN
+836 
-844 YRRNEVSL
+844 VSL
-852 LLWKIDNLI
+852 VPYSEAGNRFLPDNGRQKESTELYTWKIENLR
-861 GYRNKSLRTNE
+861 GS
-872 NYIRDIYYYEDNEV
+872 RDSY
-886 SDNKEYIVMYSAV
+886 KEYNGNIVRSIYSIAGNNDDNGKNGYVVIYSAA
-899 ESDIIWYIRF
+899 ESDIVWYIRF
-909 INDYSLDDV
+909 SEEYSENDV
-918 YDIIDGINITSADAL
+918 YDIIGGINISSADAL
-933 ATWDGKLRYYDSK
+933 AAWDGKLKYYDSK
-946 LPLTIYEQYE
+946 LSLTVYEQYE
-956 RAGDRLNF
+956 RAQDRIDF
-964 LDANVTDD
+964 LGKWVLDENGAAVR
-972 IVNPVKVFD
+972 VFD
-981 LLAEELKDGNPELYE
+981 LLTEELKSANTGLYE
-996 KLKNPVSSGQAL
+996 KLKDPVSSVQAL
-1008 LEINYTSY
+1008 LEFNYTSS
-1016 KVYNYY
+1016 VAYNYY
-1022 SDFDDKIK
+1022 SAFDGSRK

-1036 DDGSLRAI
+1036 DDGSRRAI
-1044 KLEYRDANGLWMPAY
+1044 EVDYSETDGLWMPAY

-1116 ADSDIVLYGMYGGL
+1116 ADSDIVLYGMYGGE

-1228 NIVTMTLN
+1228 NVVTMTLN

>member
-1 MLFRRTDV
+1 MLFRQADV

-101 LQDMSGAVGGALDNE
+101 LPDMSGAVGGALDNE

-171 MSGNMTYG
+171 MSGN
-179 NAATGSI
+179 
-186 TDGDIVDGNINA
+186 
-198 GNIPNLSS
+198 IPNISS

-285 ILLLYTVGAYILL
+285 ILLLYAVGSYILL

-365 ILLAVYW
+365 ILLAMYW

-437 IKTVLNYKKPAFWLV
+437 IKMVLNYKKPAFWLV
-452 LAAIAACVVVMV
+452 LAAVAACVVVMV

-505 VINNNGWSVWFEA
+505 VINNNGWSVWFDA
-518 VPGYSFS
+518 MPGYSFS
-525 NDGDSIDIINDATG
+525 YSEDGIDIAYDEFG
-539 ERSFIYSYE
+539 EKAYLRSLQMSS
-548 IPQPLGTYDDLKHN
+548 LSGTYGELRTSDKLQ
-562 DTPGKWGMA
+562 KWGMQYK
-571 LSGTLEEY
+571 GTLEEY
-579 IDGEVGVT
+579 IDGEVGVS
-587 IYNYNKMISP
+587 IYKYDETASVS
-597 AENQEPGEGYFIV
+597 ESEEPGEGYFIIS
-610 FGSPES
+610 GSTQS
-616 DTVWMM
+616 GTVWTLT
-622 MLPVGSTRAEADEL
+622 LPVGATRTVADRF
-636 IKAVHLELSKVLAY
+636 INAAHLTLEKNQYAY
-650 DGWQVWVD
+650 H
-658 AVPGYSFSNNEDSI
+658 I
-672 GITDEKSAE
+672 
-681 TFFLSSHK
+681 
-689 MSDGFGTYD
+689 
-698 ELKANEKLKLWGTQ
+698 
-712 LRSGTFEE
+712 E
-720 YIDGEV
+720 Y
-726 GVSVYKYDET
+726 
-736 SASGTDAAGEGYF
+736 A
-749 LIFGSSR
+749 
-756 NGTVWMLK
+756 
-764 LPAGGTREEADKFIK
+764 
-779 AVHLKLDCKGDANH
+779 
-793 IDYEGWNIEY
+793 GWNIAYEA
-803 VSQNNWKGSC
+803 NDGWTGSY
-813 SDNVLNITNTE
+813 DGNILSISNSE
-824 DSRSLSLIPYDE
+824 DSRS
-836 SGNMYGYN
+836 
-844 YRRNEVSL
+844 VSL
-852 LLWKIDNLI
+852 VPYSEAGNRFLPDNGRQKESTELYTWKIENLR
-861 GYRNKSLRTNE
+861 GS
-872 NYIRDIYYYEDNEV
+872 RDSY
-886 SDNKEYIVMYSAV
+886 KEYNGNIVRSIYSIAGNNDDNGKNGYVVIYSAA
-899 ESDIIWYIRF
+899 ESDIVWYIRF
-909 INDYSLDDV
+909 SEEYSENDV
-918 YDIIDGINITSADAL
+918 YDIIGGINISSADAL
-933 ATWDGKLRYYDSK
+933 AAWDGKLKYYDSK
-946 LPLTIYEQYE
+946 LSLTVYEQYE
-956 RAGDRLNF
+956 RAQDRIDF
-964 LDANVTDD
+964 LGKWVLDENGAAVR
-972 IVNPVKVFD
+972 VFD
-981 LLAEELKDGNPELYE
+981 LLTEELKSANTGLYE
-996 KLKNPVSSGQAL
+996 KLKDPVSSVQAL
-1008 LEINYTSY
+1008 LEFNYTSSV
-1016 KVYNYY
+1016 VYNYY
-1022 SDFDDKIK
+1022 SAFDGSRK

-1036 DDGSLRAI
+1036 DDGSRRAI
-1044 KLEYRDANGLWMPAY
+1044 EVDYSETDGLWMPAY

-1116 ADSDIVLYGMYGGL
+1116 ADSDIVLYGMYGGE

-1145 NWMSPH
+1145 YWMSPH

-1228 NIVTMTLN
+1228 NVVTMTLN

>member
-1 MLFRRTDV
+1 MLFRQADV
-9 WETGVKMADVFYKIL
+9 WEMGVKMTDVFYKIL

-101 LQDMSGAVGGALDNE
+101 LPDMSGAIGGALDNE

-130 NNEID
+130 NNEIDNAAGNITVGD

-171 MSGNMTYG
+171 MSGNIPNISNG
-179 NAATGSI
+179 NAMA
-186 TDGDIVDGNINA
+186 VDN
-198 GNIPNLSS
+198 P
-206 GNDMQ
+206 
-211 GGTADRVNNGG
+211 DRVNNGG

-231 KGNLDNADNNLS
+231 EGNLDNADNNLS

-285 ILLLYTVGAYILL
+285 ILLLYAVCSYILL

-312 YICDDIDTPFILGI
+312 YICDDIDTPFILGTL
-326 FSPKIYIPSLLTEEE
+326 SPKIYIPSLLTEEE
-341 RGYVIAHEKAHL
+341 RSYVIAHEKAHL

-379 AYILLCRDIELACD
+379 AYILLCRDIEIACD

-452 LAAIAACVVVMV
+452 LAAVAACVVVMV

-478 SVAGENIDESSSA
+478 SAAGKNIDESSSA
-491 EPDSEKLVAEGGSE
+491 EPDSEKSVAEGGSE

-518 VPGYSFS
+518 MPGYSFS
-525 NDGDSIDIINDATG
+525 YSEDGIDIAYG
-539 ERSFIYSYE
+539 EFGEKAYLRSLQMSS
-548 IPQPLGTYDDLKHN
+548 LSGTYGELRTSDKLQ
-562 DTPGKWGMA
+562 KWGMQYK
-571 LSGTLEEY
+571 GTLEEY
-579 IDGEVGVT
+579 IDGEVGVS
-587 IYNYNKMISP
+587 IYKYDETAS
-597 AENQEPGEGYFIV
+597 ASESEEPGEGYFII
-610 FGSPES
+610 FGSTQS
-616 DTVWMM
+616 STVWTLT
-622 MLPVGSTRAEADEL
+622 LPVGATRTVADRF
-636 IKAVHLELSKVLAY
+636 INAAHLTLEKNQYAY
-650 DGWQVWVD
+650 H
-658 AVPGYSFSNNEDSI
+658 I
-672 GITDEKSAE
+672 
-681 TFFLSSHK
+681 
-689 MSDGFGTYD
+689 
-698 ELKANEKLKLWGTQ
+698 
-712 LRSGTFEE
+712 E
-720 YIDGEV
+720 Y
-726 GVSVYKYDET
+726 
-736 SASGTDAAGEGYF
+736 A
-749 LIFGSSR
+749 
-756 NGTVWMLK
+756 
-764 LPAGGTREEADKFIK
+764 
-779 AVHLKLDCKGDANH
+779 
-793 IDYEGWNIEY
+793 GWNIAYEAHDG
-803 VSQNNWKGSC
+803 WTGSY
-813 SDNVLNITNTE
+813 DGNILSISNSE
-824 DSRSLSLIPYDE
+824 DSRS
-836 SGNMYGYN
+836 
-844 YRRNEVSL
+844 VSL
-852 LLWKIDNLI
+852 VPYSEAGNRFLPDNGRQKESTELYTWKIENLR
-861 GYRNKSLRTNE
+861 GS
-872 NYIRDIYYYEDNEV
+872 RDSY
-886 SDNKEYIVMYSAV
+886 KEYNGNIVRSIYSIAGNNDDNGKNGYVVIYSAA
-899 ESDIIWYIRF
+899 ESDIVWYIRF
-909 INDYSLDDV
+909 SEEYSENDV
-918 YDIIDGINITSADAL
+918 YDIIGGINISSADAL
-933 ATWDGKLRYYDSK
+933 AAWDGKLKYYDSK
-946 LPLTIYEQYE
+946 LSLTVYEQYE
-956 RAGDRLNF
+956 RAQDRIDF
-964 LDANVTDD
+964 LGKWVLDENGAV
-972 IVNPVKVFD
+972 VRVFD
-981 LLAEELKDGNPELYE
+981 LLTEELKSANTDLYE
-996 KLKNPVSSGQAL
+996 KLKDPVSSVQAL
-1008 LEINYTSY
+1008 LEFNYTSSV
-1016 KVYNYY
+1016 VYNYY
-1022 SDFDDKIK
+1022 SAFDGSRK

-1036 DDGSLRAI
+1036 DDGSRRAI
-1044 KLEYRDANGLWMPAY
+1044 EVDYSETDGLWMPAY

-1116 ADSDIVLYGMYGGL
+1116 ADSDIVLYGMYGGE

-1228 NIVTMTLN
+1228 NVVTMTLN
-1236 GEDVASVDLSG
+1236 GEDVASVDLSE

-1314 DQQFHLEDIEIIVEE
+1314 DQQFNLEDIEIIVEE